1 MRLIR
6 YALFGLGLGLLL
18 LAGSALI
25 FDLGALKPLYEQ
37 VAGHYLKREVRVEGE
52 MSVRFGRSVTAS
64 ATDVTISGT
73 DPDAAPLA
81 QAEFVEVRLALP
93 ALFNKVID
101 IELARLEGATLNLEI
116 DDQGQGNWPSF
127 RDDGPLQAD
136 RGDDAVQ
143 ADDKSDVALRIAEAH
158 VTASFINVHNAP
170 TDLRHALAIERLDGL
185 MRANTTEA
193 SSTGILN
200 ERPFETTLLIEGVDS
215 LLTIAKWDVDWRGQ
229 IGRAQF
235 QATGH
240 LEALDQLEQSQLAL
254 TLHTDSANELLET
267 LSLPLIDD
275 GPVDVNFRL
284 SQQAATAHLD
294 LDAVFGEFSIFG
306 TALSEDPLTL
316 SSAQLDLVATG
327 PNLAHLGALGG
338 QANWPETPFEIDL
351 KTSREGRQVEVSTLR
366 LISDVMDLELS
377 GTVADFRS
385 PSTGRLSGTVDIP
398 SLSVWSSVLNLPS
411 ELSGP
416 FTGTVSLTGEGTGAD
431 LVVSSQSDLFSLDI
445 GGRLEPGES
454 MLGSTMRMQGQI
466 SRPER
471 FLSLFMEDA
480 PTLPPAAFEGQFAIE
495 AADTALLSG
504 LQVAMGEDAIT
515 ANGLLGWDTKK
526 HDTLVQL
533 SVNSLNLNSTL
544 SPWLDAPEVIP
555 SLPVEITGVLAYPI
569 SKQFEI
575 QRGAISAQAGTGQF
589 TGSVSLRDESPSL
602 SGNWRLSAPAL
613 QPLLTQIDVPAHFEK
628 PLAFQGQ
635 ASWRAGYIN
644 ISDGL
649 LSYGPT
655 DVSGDLLI
663 DLGAT
668 TLKFDLQST
677 TPDLA
682 DYTPENDDVATAFSI
697 PIALRASGEITG
709 DLWSVEKFQLESTQA
724 FVRGSGTLELDG
736 DEFIDSHITSDIRI
750 ANLTAFNDI
759 LDLSLPDQD
768 LQVLVDM
775 DSRGGALVVEQLDL
789 RSGDSDLSAT
799 GQANNPSAPEI
810 VLNVDSDRLDLS
822 PWFDLLG
829 IAEQSV
835 SESKG
840 AEPDAES
847 APDRL
852 IPDYPLTHR
861 LLSAFQADTTV
872 SIRELNGLARPV
884 VNVLT
889 RIDLGREGIRVT
901 SASAENQRGGVAQ
914 LTGTLIPN
922 AEGVSEL
929 SMLLEGNDLT
939 LGIPKAP
946 GEDIAALPPYD
957 IRLKLDGNGQTMREL
972 AASLDGYI
980 NMTMS
985 EGIVLNAG
993 LDRVTNS
1000 FTQELSK
1007 ALDPLREQEESTK
1020 INCAAAFSVLSQGR
1034 LHGKPA
1040 VVVDTPNVKVLADA
1054 TANLASE
1061 KIKVQF
1067 KTVPQKGLGLSMS
1080 SIVNPYVEVTGTLA
1094 QPRLT
1099 LNPENTV
1106 VGGSLA
1112 VITGGISILV
1122 RNVLDRLSTSGNVC
1136 ADRLRKAN
1144 EEMAQMDA

>member
-1 MRLIR
+1 MRLFG
-6 YALFGLGLGLLL
+6 YAMFGLGLGLLL
-18 LAGSALI
+18 LAGAALVL
-25 FDLGALKPLYEQ
+25 DLGALKPLYER
-37 VAGHYLKREVRVEGE
+37 VAGHYLEREVRVKGE
-52 MSVRFGRSVTAS
+52 MSVRLGRSVTAS
-64 ATDVTISGT
+64 ATDVTILGA
-73 DPDAAPLA
+73 DPEAAPLA
-81 QAEFVEVRLALP
+81 QAEFVEVQMRLP
-93 ALFNKVID
+93 ALFDKLLD
-101 IELARLEGATLNLEI
+101 IELVRVDGATLNLEV
-116 DDQGQGNWPSF
+116 DDQGEGSWPNFEEEDPAQTEDTSEI
-127 RDDGPLQAD
+127 
-136 RGDDAVQ
+136 
-143 ADDKSDVALRIAEAH
+143 ALRIAEAH
-158 VTASFINVHNAP
+158 VKESFINVHNAR
-170 TDLRHALAIERLDGL
+170 TDLRHTLSIDRFDGL
-185 MRANTTEA
+185 MRADTTEA
-193 SSTGILN
+193 SGTGILN
-200 ERPFETTLLIEGVDS
+200 ERPFETTFLIEGVDS
-215 LLTIAKWDVDWRGQ
+215 LLTIAKWDVDWRGE

-254 TLHTDSANELLET
+254 TLHAESANELLET

-284 SQQAATAHLD
+284 SQQAATVHLD
-294 LDAVFGEFSIFG
+294 LNAVFGEFSIFG

-338 QANWPETPFEIDL
+338 QTNWPETPFEIDL
-351 KTSREGRQVEVSTLR
+351 KTSREGWQVEVSTLR
-366 LISDVMDLELS
+366 LISDVMDLELT

-385 PSTGRLSGTVDIP
+385 PGTGRLSGTVDIP
-398 SLSVWSSVLNLPS
+398 SLSVWSSVLNLHS

-471 FLSLFMEDA
+471 FLSLFIEDA
-480 PTLPPAAFEGQFAIE
+480 PTLPPAAFEGQFTIE
-495 AADTALLSG
+495 DADTALLNG

-533 SVNSLNLNSTL
+533 SVSSPNLNSTL

-602 SGNWRLSAPAL
+602 SGNWRLSVPAL

-635 ASWRAGYIN
+635 ASWRAGYID

-655 DVSGDLLI
+655 DVTGDLLI
-663 DLGAT
+663 DLAAT

-677 TPDLA
+677 TPDLNHYA
-682 DYTPENDDVATAFSI
+682 PENDIVATAFSI
-697 PIALRASGEITG
+697 PIALRASGEITE

-724 FVRGSGTLELDG
+724 FVRGSGNLERDG

-750 ANLTAFNDI
+750 ANLTAFNE
-759 LDLSLPDQD
+759 LFDLSLPDQN
-768 LQVLVDM
+768 LEILIDM
-775 DSRGGALVVEQLDL
+775 DSRAGALVVEQLDL

-799 GQANNPSAPEI
+799 GQATNPSAPEI

-822 PWFDLLG
+822 PWFALLG
-829 IAEQSV
+829 DSQSDLENA
-835 SESKG
+835 S
-840 AEPDAES
+840 
-847 APDRL
+847 DRL
-852 IPDYPLTHR
+852 IPDFPLTHKV
-861 LLSAFQADTTV
+861 LSAFQADTTI
-872 SIRELNGLARPV
+872 SIRELKGLARPV

-929 SMLLEGNDLT
+929 SMLLEGSELT

-946 GEDIAALPPYD
+946 GEDITALPPYD
-957 IRLKLDGNGQTMREL
+957 IRLKLDGNGQTTREL

-1000 FTQELSK
+1000 FLQELSK

-1020 INCAAAFSVLSQGR
+1020 IKCAAAFSVLSQGR

-1080 SIVNPYVEVTGTLA
+1080 SIVNPYVEVMGTLA

-1122 RNVLDRLSTSGNVC
+1122 RNVLDRLNTSGNVC

>member
-1 MRLIR
+1 MRLFG
-6 YALFGLGLGLLL
+6 YAMFGLGLGLLL
-18 LAGSALI
+18 LAGAALVL
-25 FDLGALKPLYEQ
+25 DLGALKPLYER
-37 VAGHYLKREVRVEGE
+37 VAGHYLEREVRVKGE
-52 MSVRFGRSVTAS
+52 MSVRLGRSVTAS
-64 ATDVTISGT
+64 ATDVTILGA
-73 DPDAAPLA
+73 DPEAAPLA
-81 QAEFVEVRLALP
+81 QAEFVEVQMRLP
-93 ALFNKVID
+93 ALFDKLLD
-101 IELARLEGATLNLEI
+101 IELVRVDGATLNLEV
-116 DDQGQGNWPSF
+116 DDQGEGSWPNFEEEDPAQTEDTSEI
-127 RDDGPLQAD
+127 
-136 RGDDAVQ
+136 
-143 ADDKSDVALRIAEAH
+143 ALRIAEAH
-158 VTASFINVHNAP
+158 VKESFINVHNAR
-170 TDLRHALAIERLDGL
+170 TDLRHTLSIDRFDGL
-185 MRANTTEA
+185 MRADTTEA
-193 SSTGILN
+193 SGTGILN
-200 ERPFETTLLIEGVDS
+200 ERPFETTFLIEGVDS
-215 LLTIAKWDVDWRGQ
+215 LLTIAKWDVDWRGE

-254 TLHTDSANELLET
+254 TLHAESANELLET

-284 SQQAATAHLD
+284 SQQAATVHLD
-294 LDAVFGEFSIFG
+294 LNAVFGEFSIFG

-338 QANWPETPFEIDL
+338 QTNWPETPFEIDL
-351 KTSREGRQVEVSTLR
+351 KTSREGWQVEVSTLR
-366 LISDVMDLELS
+366 LISDVMDLELT

-385 PSTGRLSGTVDIP
+385 PGTGRLSGTVDIP
-398 SLSVWSSVLNLPS
+398 SLSVWSSVLNLHS

-471 FLSLFMEDA
+471 FLSLFIEDA
-480 PTLPPAAFEGQFAIE
+480 PTLPPAAFEGQFTIE
-495 AADTALLSG
+495 DADTALLNG

-533 SVNSLNLNSTL
+533 SVSSPNLNSTL

-602 SGNWRLSAPAL
+602 SGNWRLSVPAL

-635 ASWRAGYIN
+635 ASWRAGYID

-655 DVSGDLLI
+655 DVTGDLLI
-663 DLGAT
+663 DLAAT

-677 TPDLA
+677 TPDLNHYA
-682 DYTPENDDVATAFSI
+682 PENDIVATAFSI
-697 PIALRASGEITG
+697 PIALRASGEITE

-724 FVRGSGTLELDG
+724 FVRGSGNLERDG

-750 ANLTAFNDI
+750 ANLTAFNE
-759 LDLSLPDQD
+759 LFDLSLPDQN
-768 LQVLVDM
+768 LEILIDM
-775 DSRGGALVVEQLDL
+775 DSRAGALVVEQLDL

-799 GQANNPSAPEI
+799 GQATNPSAPEI

-822 PWFDLLG
+822 PWFALLG
-829 IAEQSV
+829 DSQSDLENA
-835 SESKG
+835 S
-840 AEPDAES
+840 
-847 APDRL
+847 DRL
-852 IPDYPLTHR
+852 IPDFPLTHKV
-861 LLSAFQADTTV
+861 LSAFQADTTI
-872 SIRELNGLARPV
+872 SIRELKGLARPV

-929 SMLLEGNDLT
+929 SMLLEGSELT

-946 GEDIAALPPYD
+946 GEDITALPPYD
-957 IRLKLDGNGQTMREL
+957 IRLKLDGNGQTTREL

-1000 FTQELSK
+1000 FLQELSK

-1020 INCAAAFSVLSQGR
+1020 IKCAAAFSVLSQGR

-1122 RNVLDRLSTSGNVC
+1122 RNVLDRLNTSGNVC

>member
-1 MRLIR
+1 MRLFG
-6 YALFGLGLGLLL
+6 YAMFGLGLGLLL
-18 LAGSALI
+18 LAGAALVL
-25 FDLGALKPLYEQ
+25 DLGALKPLYER
-37 VAGHYLKREVRVEGE
+37 VAGHYLEREVRVKGE
-52 MSVRFGRSVTAS
+52 MSVRLGRSVTAS
-64 ATDVTISGT
+64 ATDVTILGA
-73 DPDAAPLA
+73 DPEAAPLA
-81 QAEFVEVRLALP
+81 QAEFVEVQMRLP
-93 ALFNKVID
+93 ALFDKLLD
-101 IELARLEGATLNLEI
+101 IELVRVDGATLNLEV
-116 DDQGQGNWPSF
+116 DDQGEGSWPNFEEEDPAQTEDTSEI
-127 RDDGPLQAD
+127 
-136 RGDDAVQ
+136 
-143 ADDKSDVALRIAEAH
+143 ALRIAEAH
-158 VTASFINVHNAP
+158 VKESFINVHNAR
-170 TDLRHALAIERLDGL
+170 TDLRHTLSIDRFDGL
-185 MRANTTEA
+185 MRADTTEA
-193 SSTGILN
+193 SGTGILN
-200 ERPFETTLLIEGVDS
+200 ERPFETTFLIEGVDS
-215 LLTIAKWDVDWRGQ
+215 LLTIAKWDVDWRGE

-254 TLHTDSANELLET
+254 TLHAESANELLET

-284 SQQAATAHLD
+284 SQQAATVHLD
-294 LDAVFGEFSIFG
+294 LNAVFGEFSIFG

-338 QANWPETPFEIDL
+338 QTNWPETPFEIDL

-366 LISDVMDLELS
+366 LISDVMDLELT

-385 PSTGRLSGTVDIP
+385 PGTGRLSGTVDIP

-431 LVVSSQSDLFSLDI
+431 VVVSSQSDLFSLDI

-495 AADTALLSG
+495 DADAALLSG

-533 SVNSLNLNSTL
+533 SVSSPNLNSTL

-635 ASWRAGYIN
+635 ASWRAGYID

-655 DVSGDLLI
+655 DVTGDLLI
-663 DLGAT
+663 DLAAT

-677 TPDLA
+677 TPDLNHYA
-682 DYTPENDDVATAFSI
+682 PENDIVATAFSI
-697 PIALRASGEITG
+697 PIALRASGEITE

-724 FVRGSGTLELDG
+724 FVRGSGNLERDG

-750 ANLTAFNDI
+750 ANLTAFNE
-759 LDLSLPDQD
+759 LFDLSLPDQN
-768 LQVLVDM
+768 LEILIDM
-775 DSRGGALVVEQLDL
+775 DSRAGALVVEQLDL

-799 GQANNPSAPEI
+799 GQATNPSAPEI

-822 PWFDLLG
+822 PWFALLRDSQSDLEN
-829 IAEQSV
+829 AS
-835 SESKG
+835 
-840 AEPDAES
+840 
-847 APDRL
+847 DRL
-852 IPDYPLTHR
+852 IPDFPLTHKV
-861 LLSAFQADTTV
+861 LSAFQADTTI
-872 SIRELNGLARPV
+872 SIRELKGLARPV

-929 SMLLEGNDLT
+929 SMLLEGSELT
-939 LGIPKAP
+939 VGIPKAP
-946 GEDIAALPPYD
+946 GEDITALPPYD
-957 IRLKLDGNGQTMREL
+957 IRLKLDGNGQTTREL

-1000 FTQELSK
+1000 FLQELSK

-1020 INCAAAFSVLSQGR
+1020 IKCAAAFSVLSQGR

-1122 RNVLDRLSTSGNVC
+1122 RNVLDRLNTSGNVC

>member
-1 MRLIR
+1 MRLFG
-6 YALFGLGLGLLL
+6 YAMFGLGLGLLL
-18 LAGSALI
+18 LAGAALVL
-25 FDLGALKPLYEQ
+25 DLGALKPLYER
-37 VAGHYLKREVRVEGE
+37 VAGHYLEREVRVKGE
-52 MSVRFGRSVTAS
+52 MSVRLGRSVTAS
-64 ATDVTISGT
+64 ATDVTILGA
-73 DPDAAPLA
+73 DPEAAPLA
-81 QAEFVEVRLALP
+81 QAEFVEVQMRLP
-93 ALFNKVID
+93 ALFDKLLD
-101 IELARLEGATLNLEI
+101 IELVRVDGATLNLEV
-116 DDQGQGNWPSF
+116 DDQGEGSWPNFEEEDPAQTEDTSEI
-127 RDDGPLQAD
+127 
-136 RGDDAVQ
+136 
-143 ADDKSDVALRIAEAH
+143 ALRIAEAH
-158 VTASFINVHNAP
+158 VKESFINVHNAR
-170 TDLRHALAIERLDGL
+170 TDLRHTLSIDRFDGL
-185 MRANTTEA
+185 MRADTTEA

-200 ERPFETTLLIEGVDS
+200 ERPFETTFLIEGVDS
-215 LLTIAKWDVDWRGQ
+215 LLTIAKWDVDWRGE

-254 TLHTDSANELLET
+254 TLHAESANELLET

-284 SQQAATAHLD
+284 SQQAATVHLD
-294 LDAVFGEFSIFG
+294 LNAVFGEFSIFG

-338 QANWPETPFEIDL
+338 QTNWPETPFEIDL
-351 KTSREGRQVEVSTLR
+351 KTSREGWQVEVSTLR
-366 LISDVMDLELS
+366 LISDVMDLELT

-385 PSTGRLSGTVDIP
+385 PGTGRLSGTVDIP
-398 SLSVWSSVLNLPS
+398 SLSVWSSVLNLHS

-445 GGRLEPGES
+445 SGRLEPGES

-471 FLSLFMEDA
+471 FLSLFIEDA
-480 PTLPPAAFEGQFAIE
+480 PTLPPAAFEGQFTIE
-495 AADTALLSG
+495 DADTALLNG

-533 SVNSLNLNSTL
+533 SVSSPNLNSTL

-655 DVSGDLLI
+655 DVTGDLLI
-663 DLGAT
+663 DLAAT

-677 TPDLA
+677 TPDLNHYA
-682 DYTPENDDVATAFSI
+682 PENDIVATAFSI
-697 PIALRASGEITG
+697 PIALRASGEITE

-724 FVRGSGTLELDG
+724 FVRGSGNLERDG

-750 ANLTAFNDI
+750 ANLTAFNE
-759 LDLSLPDQD
+759 LFDLSLPDQN
-768 LQVLVDM
+768 LEILIDM
-775 DSRGGALVVEQLDL
+775 DSRAGALVVEQLDL

-799 GQANNPSAPEI
+799 GQATNPSAPEI

-822 PWFDLLG
+822 PWFALLG
-829 IAEQSV
+829 DSQSDLENA
-835 SESKG
+835 S
-840 AEPDAES
+840 
-847 APDRL
+847 DRL
-852 IPDYPLTHR
+852 IPDFPLTHKV
-861 LLSAFQADTTV
+861 LSAFQADTTI
-872 SIRELNGLARPV
+872 SIRELKGLARPV

-929 SMLLEGNDLT
+929 SMLLEGSELT

-946 GEDIAALPPYD
+946 GEDITALPPYD
-957 IRLKLDGNGQTMREL
+957 IRLKLDGNGQTTREL

-1000 FTQELSK
+1000 FLQELSK

-1020 INCAAAFSVLSQGR
+1020 IKCAAAFSVLSQGR

-1122 RNVLDRLSTSGNVC
+1122 RNVLDRLNTSGNVC

>member
-1 MRLIR
+1 MRFIG
-6 YALFGLGLGLLL
+6 YTMFGLGLGLLL
-18 LAGSALI
+18 LAGAALV
-25 FDLGALKPLYEQ
+25 FDLGALKPLYER
-37 VAGHYLKREVRVEGE
+37 VAGHYLQREVRVEGE
-52 MSVRFGRSVTAS
+52 MSLRLGRSVTAS
-64 ATDVTISGT
+64 ASDVKILGI
-73 DPDAAPLA
+73 DPEAVPLA
-81 QAEFVEVRLALP
+81 QAELVEVQLALP
-93 ALFNKVID
+93 ALFDKLVD
-101 IELARLEGATLNLEI
+101 IELVRIEGATLNLEI
-116 DDQGQGNWPSF
+116 DDQGQGNWPTF
-127 RDDGPLQAD
+127 EDGGPAQAD
-136 RGDDAVQ
+136 RGDDPAQ
-143 ADDKSDVALRIAEAH
+143 AEGTSDIALRIAEAH
-158 VTASFINVHNAP
+158 VTKSLINVHNSRP
-170 TDLRHALAIERLDGL
+170 NLRRTLSIDRFDGL
-185 MRANTTEA
+185 MSADTTEA
-193 SSTGILN
+193 SGTGILN
-200 ERPFETTLLIEGVDS
+200 ERAFETTLTLDGVDS
-215 LLTIAKWDVDWRGQ
+215 LLAIAKWDVDWRGQ

-275 GPVDVNFRL
+275 GPVDINFRL

-316 SSAQLDLVATG
+316 SSAKLDLVATG

-338 QANWPETPFEIDL
+338 QTNWPETPFEIDL
-351 KTSREGRQVEVSTLR
+351 KTSREGWQVEVSTLR
-366 LISDVMDLELS
+366 LISDVMDLELT

-385 PSTGRLSGTVDIP
+385 PGTGRLSGTVDIP

-416 FTGTVSLTGEGTGAD
+416 FTGAVSLTGEGTGAD

-480 PTLPPAAFEGQFAIE
+480 PVLPPAAFEGLFAIE
-495 AADTALLSG
+495 DADTALLSG

-526 HDTLVQL
+526 HDTLVRL
-533 SVNSLNLNSTL
+533 SVNSPNLNSTL
-544 SPWLDAPEVIP
+544 SPWLDEPEVIP
-555 SLPVEITGVLAYPI
+555 SLPVEITGILAYPI

-602 SGNWRLSAPAL
+602 SGNLRLSAPAL
-613 QPLLTQIDVPAHFEK
+613 QPLLTQIEVPTHFEK

-635 ASWRAGYIN
+635 ATWRAGYIN

-655 DVSGDLLI
+655 DVTGDLLI
-663 DLGAT
+663 DLAAT

-682 DYTPENDDVATAFSI
+682 DYTPENEVVATAFSI
-697 PIALRASGEITG
+697 PIALRASGEITE

-724 FVRGSGTLELDG
+724 FVRGSGNLELDG

-750 ANLTAFNDI
+750 ANLTAFND
-759 LDLSLPDQD
+759 LFNLSLPDQD
-768 LQVLVDM
+768 LQVFVDM
-775 DSRGGALVVEQLDL
+775 DSRAGALVVEQLDL

-810 VLNVDSDRLDLS
+810 VLNVDSNRLDLS
-822 PWFDLLG
+822 PWLALLET
-829 IAEQSV
+829 AEQSP
-835 SESKG
+835 SDTES
-840 AEPDAES
+840 ADLNAES
-847 APDRL
+847 ASPRL
-852 IPDYPLTHR
+852 IPEFPLTHEI
-861 LLSAFQADTTV
+861 LNAFQADTTV

-929 SMLLEGNDLT
+929 SMLLEGNGLT

-957 IRLKLDGNGQTMREL
+957 IRLKLDGEGHTMREL

-993 LDRVTNS
+993 LQRVTND
-1000 FTQELSK
+1000 FLQELSK
-1007 ALDPLREQEESTK
+1007 SLDPLQEKEESTK
-1020 INCAAAFSVLSQGR
+1020 IHCAAAFSVLSDGR

-1094 QPRLT
+1094 RPRLT

>member
-1 MRLIR
+1 MRLFG
-6 YALFGLGLGLLL
+6 YAMFGLGLGLLL
-18 LAGSALI
+18 LAGAALVL
-25 FDLGALKPLYEQ
+25 DLGALKPLYER
-37 VAGHYLKREVRVEGE
+37 VAGHYLEREVRVKGE
-52 MSVRFGRSVTAS
+52 MSVRLGRSVTAS
-64 ATDVTISGT
+64 ATDVTILGA
-73 DPDAAPLA
+73 DPEAAPLA
-81 QAEFVEVRLALP
+81 QAEFVEVQMRLP
-93 ALFNKVID
+93 ALFDKLLD
-101 IELARLEGATLNLEI
+101 IELVRVDGATLNLEV
-116 DDQGQGNWPSF
+116 DDQGEGSWPNFEEEDPAQTEDTSEI
-127 RDDGPLQAD
+127 
-136 RGDDAVQ
+136 
-143 ADDKSDVALRIAEAH
+143 ALRIAEAH
-158 VTASFINVHNAP
+158 VKESFINVHNAR
-170 TDLRHALAIERLDGL
+170 TDLRHTLSIDRFDGL
-185 MRANTTEA
+185 MRADTTEA
-193 SSTGILN
+193 SGTGILN
-200 ERPFETTLLIEGVDS
+200 ERPFETTFLIEGVDS
-215 LLTIAKWDVDWRGQ
+215 LLTIAKWDVDWRGE

-254 TLHTDSANELLET
+254 TLHAESANELLET

-284 SQQAATAHLD
+284 SQQAATVHLD
-294 LDAVFGEFSIFG
+294 LNAVFGEFSIFG

-338 QANWPETPFEIDL
+338 QTNWPETPFEIDL
-351 KTSREGRQVEVSTLR
+351 KTSREGWQVEVSTLR
-366 LISDVMDLELS
+366 LISDVMDLELT

-385 PSTGRLSGTVDIP
+385 PGTGRLSGTVDIP
-398 SLSVWSSVLNLPS
+398 SLSVWSSVLNLHS

-471 FLSLFMEDA
+471 FLSLFIEDA
-480 PTLPPAAFEGQFAIE
+480 PTLPPAAFEGQFTIE
-495 AADTALLSG
+495 DADTALLNG

-533 SVNSLNLNSTL
+533 SVSSPNLNSTL

-635 ASWRAGYIN
+635 ASWRAGYIDIN
-644 ISDGL
+644 DGL

-655 DVSGDLLI
+655 DVTGDLLI
-663 DLGAT
+663 DLAAT

-677 TPDLA
+677 TPDLNHYA
-682 DYTPENDDVATAFSI
+682 PENDIVATAFSI
-697 PIALRASGEITG
+697 PIALRASGEITE

-724 FVRGSGTLELDG
+724 FVRGSGNLERDG

-750 ANLTAFNDI
+750 ANLTAFNE
-759 LDLSLPDQD
+759 LFDLSLPDQN
-768 LQVLVDM
+768 LEILIDM
-775 DSRGGALVVEQLDL
+775 DSRAGALVVEQLDL

-799 GQANNPSAPEI
+799 GQATNPSAPEI

-822 PWFDLLG
+822 PWFALLG
-829 IAEQSV
+829 DSQSDLENA
-835 SESKG
+835 S
-840 AEPDAES
+840 
-847 APDRL
+847 DRL
-852 IPDYPLTHR
+852 IPDFPLTHKV
-861 LLSAFQADTTV
+861 LSAFQADTTI
-872 SIRELNGLARPV
+872 SIRELKGLARPV

-929 SMLLEGNDLT
+929 SMLLEGSELT
-939 LGIPKAP
+939 VGIPKAP
-946 GEDIAALPPYD
+946 GEDITALPPYD
-957 IRLKLDGNGQTMREL
+957 IRLKLDGNGQTTREL

-1000 FTQELSK
+1000 FLQELSK

-1020 INCAAAFSVLSQGR
+1020 IKCAAAFSVLSQGR

-1122 RNVLDRLSTSGNVC
+1122 RNVLDRLNTSGNVC

>member
-1 MRLIR
+1 MRLFG
-6 YALFGLGLGLLL
+6 YAMFGLGLGLLL
-18 LAGSALI
+18 LAGAALVL
-25 FDLGALKPLYEQ
+25 DLGALKPLYER
-37 VAGHYLKREVRVEGE
+37 VAGHYLEREVRVKGE
-52 MSVRFGRSVTAS
+52 MSVRLGRSVTAS
-64 ATDVTISGT
+64 ATDVTILGA
-73 DPDAAPLA
+73 DPEAAPLA
-81 QAEFVEVRLALP
+81 QAEFVEVQMRLP
-93 ALFNKVID
+93 ALFDKLLD
-101 IELARLEGATLNLEI
+101 IELVRVDGATLNLEV
-116 DDQGQGNWPSF
+116 DDQGEGSWPNFEEEDPAQTEDTSEI
-127 RDDGPLQAD
+127 
-136 RGDDAVQ
+136 
-143 ADDKSDVALRIAEAH
+143 ALRIAEAH
-158 VTASFINVHNAP
+158 VKESFINVHNAR
-170 TDLRHALAIERLDGL
+170 TDLRHTLSIDRFDGL
-185 MRANTTEA
+185 MRADTTEA
-193 SSTGILN
+193 SGTGILN
-200 ERPFETTLLIEGVDS
+200 ERPFETTFLIEGVDS
-215 LLTIAKWDVDWRGQ
+215 LLTIAKWDVDWRGE

-254 TLHTDSANELLET
+254 TLHAESANELLET

-284 SQQAATAHLD
+284 SQQAATVHLD
-294 LDAVFGEFSIFG
+294 LNAVFGEFSIFG

-338 QANWPETPFEIDL
+338 QTNWPETPFEIDL
-351 KTSREGRQVEVSTLR
+351 KTSREGWQVEVSTLR
-366 LISDVMDLELS
+366 LISDVMDLELT

-385 PSTGRLSGTVDIP
+385 PGTGRLSGTVDIP
-398 SLSVWSSVLNLPS
+398 SLSVWSSVLNLHS

-454 MLGSTMRMQGQI
+454 MLGSTLRMQGQI

-471 FLSLFMEDA
+471 FLSLFIEDA
-480 PTLPPAAFEGQFAIE
+480 PTLPPAAFEGQFTIE
-495 AADTALLSG
+495 DADTALLNG

-533 SVNSLNLNSTL
+533 SVSSPNLNSTL

-635 ASWRAGYIN
+635 ASWRAGYID

-655 DVSGDLLI
+655 DVTGDLLI
-663 DLGAT
+663 DLAAT

-677 TPDLA
+677 TPDLNHYA
-682 DYTPENDDVATAFSI
+682 PENDIVATAFSI
-697 PIALRASGEITG
+697 PIALRASGEITE

-724 FVRGSGTLELDG
+724 FVRGSGNLERDG

-750 ANLTAFNDI
+750 ANLTAFNE
-759 LDLSLPDQD
+759 LFDLSLPDQN
-768 LQVLVDM
+768 LEILIDM
-775 DSRGGALVVEQLDL
+775 DSRAGALVVEQLDL

-799 GQANNPSAPEI
+799 GQATNPSAPEI

-822 PWFDLLG
+822 PWFALLRDSQSDLEN
-829 IAEQSV
+829 AS
-835 SESKG
+835 
-840 AEPDAES
+840 
-847 APDRL
+847 DRL
-852 IPDYPLTHR
+852 IPDFPLTHKV
-861 LLSAFQADTTV
+861 LSAFQADTTI
-872 SIRELNGLARPV
+872 SIRELKGLARPV

-929 SMLLEGNDLT
+929 SMLLEGSELT

-946 GEDIAALPPYD
+946 GEDITALPPYD
-957 IRLKLDGNGQTMREL
+957 IRLKLDGNGQTTREL

-1000 FTQELSK
+1000 FLQELSK

-1020 INCAAAFSVLSQGR
+1020 IKCAAAFSVLSQGR

-1080 SIVNPYVEVTGTLA
+1080 SIVNPYVEVMGTLA

-1122 RNVLDRLSTSGNVC
+1122 RNVLDRLNTSGNVC

>member
-1 MRLIR
+1 MRLFG
-6 YALFGLGLGLLL
+6 YAMFGLGLGLLL
-18 LAGSALI
+18 LAGAALVL
-25 FDLGALKPLYEQ
+25 DLGALKPLYER
-37 VAGHYLKREVRVEGE
+37 VAGHYLEREVRVKGE
-52 MSVRFGRSVTAS
+52 MSVRLGRSVTAS
-64 ATDVTISGT
+64 ATDVTILGA
-73 DPDAAPLA
+73 DPEAAPLA
-81 QAEFVEVRLALP
+81 QAEFVEVQMRLP
-93 ALFNKVID
+93 ALFDKLLD
-101 IELARLEGATLNLEI
+101 IELVRVDGATLNLEV
-116 DDQGQGNWPSF
+116 DDQGEGSWPNFEEEDPAQTEDTSEI
-127 RDDGPLQAD
+127 
-136 RGDDAVQ
+136 
-143 ADDKSDVALRIAEAH
+143 ALRIAEAH
-158 VTASFINVHNAP
+158 VKESFINVHNAR
-170 TDLRHALAIERLDGL
+170 TDLRHTLSIDRFDGL
-185 MRANTTEA
+185 MRADTTEA
-193 SSTGILN
+193 SGTGILN
-200 ERPFETTLLIEGVDS
+200 ERPFETTFLIEGVDS
-215 LLTIAKWDVDWRGQ
+215 LLTIAKWDVDWRGE

-254 TLHTDSANELLET
+254 TLHAESANELLET

-284 SQQAATAHLD
+284 SQQAATVHLD
-294 LDAVFGEFSIFG
+294 LNAVFGEFSIFG

-338 QANWPETPFEIDL
+338 QTNWPETPFEIDL
-351 KTSREGRQVEVSTLR
+351 KTSREGWQVEVSTLR
-366 LISDVMDLELS
+366 LISDVMDLELT

-385 PSTGRLSGTVDIP
+385 PGTGRLSGTVDIP
-398 SLSVWSSVLNLPS
+398 SLSVWSSVLNLHS

-454 MLGSTMRMQGQI
+454 MLGSIMRMQGQI

-471 FLSLFMEDA
+471 FLSLFIEDA
-480 PTLPPAAFEGQFAIE
+480 PTLPPAAFEGQFTIE
-495 AADTALLSG
+495 DADTALLNG

-533 SVNSLNLNSTL
+533 SVSSPNLNSTL

-613 QPLLTQIDVPAHFEK
+613 QPLLTQIDVPAHFER

-655 DVSGDLLI
+655 DVTGDLLI
-663 DLGAT
+663 DLAAT

-677 TPDLA
+677 TPDLNHYA
-682 DYTPENDDVATAFSI
+682 PENDIVATAFSI
-697 PIALRASGEITG
+697 PIALRASGEITE

-724 FVRGSGTLELDG
+724 FVRGSGNLERDG

-750 ANLTAFNDI
+750 ANLTAFNE
-759 LDLSLPDQD
+759 LFDLSLPDQN
-768 LQVLVDM
+768 LEILIDM
-775 DSRGGALVVEQLDL
+775 DSRAGALVVEQLDL

-799 GQANNPSAPEI
+799 GQATNPSAPEI

-822 PWFDLLG
+822 PWFALLG
-829 IAEQSV
+829 DSQSDLENA
-835 SESKG
+835 S
-840 AEPDAES
+840 
-847 APDRL
+847 DRL
-852 IPDYPLTHR
+852 IPDFPLTHKV
-861 LLSAFQADTTV
+861 LSAFQADTTI
-872 SIRELNGLARPV
+872 SIRELKGLARPV

-929 SMLLEGNDLT
+929 SMLLEGSELT

-946 GEDIAALPPYD
+946 GEDITALPPYD
-957 IRLKLDGNGQTMREL
+957 IRLKLDGNGQTTREL

-980 NMTMS
+980 NVTMS

-1000 FTQELSK
+1000 FLQELSK

-1020 INCAAAFSVLSQGR
+1020 IKCAAAFSVLSQGR

-1122 RNVLDRLSTSGNVC
+1122 RNVLDRLNTSGNVC

>member
-1 MRLIR
+1 MRLFG
-6 YALFGLGLGLLL
+6 YAMFGLGLGLLL
-18 LAGSALI
+18 LAGAALVL
-25 FDLGALKPLYEQ
+25 DLGALKPLYER
-37 VAGHYLKREVRVEGE
+37 VAGHYLEREVRVKGE
-52 MSVRFGRSVTAS
+52 MSVRLGRSVTAS
-64 ATDVTISGT
+64 ATDVTILGA
-73 DPDAAPLA
+73 DPEAAPLA
-81 QAEFVEVRLALP
+81 QAEFVEVQMRLP
-93 ALFNKVID
+93 ALFDKLLD
-101 IELARLEGATLNLEI
+101 IELVRVDGATLNLEV
-116 DDQGQGNWPSF
+116 DDQGEGSWPNFEEEDPAQTEDTSEI
-127 RDDGPLQAD
+127 
-136 RGDDAVQ
+136 
-143 ADDKSDVALRIAEAH
+143 ALRIAEAH
-158 VTASFINVHNAP
+158 VKESFINVHNAR
-170 TDLRHALAIERLDGL
+170 TDLRHTLSIDRFDGL
-185 MRANTTEA
+185 MTADTTEA
-193 SSTGILN
+193 SGTGILN
-200 ERPFETTLLIEGVDS
+200 ERPFETTFLIEGVDS
-215 LLTIAKWDVDWRGQ
+215 LLTIAKWDVDWRGE

-254 TLHTDSANELLET
+254 TLHAESANELLET

-284 SQQAATAHLD
+284 SQQAATVHLD
-294 LDAVFGEFSIFG
+294 LNAVFGEFSIFG

-338 QANWPETPFEIDL
+338 QTNWPETPFEIDL
-351 KTSREGRQVEVSTLR
+351 KTSREGWQVEVSTLR
-366 LISDVMDLELS
+366 LISDVMDLELT

-385 PSTGRLSGTVDIP
+385 PGTGRLSGTVDIP
-398 SLSVWSSVLNLPS
+398 SLSVWSSVLNLHS

-454 MLGSTMRMQGQI
+454 MLGSTLRMQGQI

-471 FLSLFMEDA
+471 FLSLFIEDA
-480 PTLPPAAFEGQFAIE
+480 PTLPPAAFEGQFTIE
-495 AADTALLSG
+495 DADTALLNG

-533 SVNSLNLNSTL
+533 SVSSPNLNSTL

-602 SGNWRLSAPAL
+602 SGNWRLSVPAL

-635 ASWRAGYIN
+635 ASWRAGYID

-655 DVSGDLLI
+655 DVTGDLLI
-663 DLGAT
+663 DLAAT

-677 TPDLA
+677 TPDLNHYA
-682 DYTPENDDVATAFSI
+682 PENDIVATAFSI
-697 PIALRASGEITG
+697 PIALRASGEITE

-724 FVRGSGTLELDG
+724 FVRGSGNLERDG

-750 ANLTAFNDI
+750 ANLTAFNE
-759 LDLSLPDQD
+759 LFDLSLPDQN
-768 LQVLVDM
+768 LEILIDM
-775 DSRGGALVVEQLDL
+775 DSRAGALVVEQLDL

-799 GQANNPSAPEI
+799 GQATNPSAPEV

-822 PWFDLLG
+822 PWFALLG
-829 IAEQSV
+829 DSQSDLENA
-835 SESKG
+835 S
-840 AEPDAES
+840 
-847 APDRL
+847 DRL
-852 IPDYPLTHR
+852 IPDFPLTHKV
-861 LLSAFQADTTV
+861 LSAFQADTTI
-872 SIRELNGLARPV
+872 SIRELKGLARPV

-929 SMLLEGNDLT
+929 SMLLEGSELT

-946 GEDIAALPPYD
+946 GEDITALPPYD
-957 IRLKLDGNGQTMREL
+957 IRLKLDGNGQTTREL

-1000 FTQELSK
+1000 FLQELSK

-1020 INCAAAFSVLSQGR
+1020 IKCAAAFSVLSQGR

-1080 SIVNPYVEVTGTLA
+1080 SIVNPYVEVMGTLA

-1122 RNVLDRLSTSGNVC
+1122 RNVLDRLNTSGNVC

>member
-1 MRLIR
+1 MRLFG
-6 YALFGLGLGLLL
+6 YAMFGLGLGLLL
-18 LAGSALI
+18 LAGAALVL
-25 FDLGALKPLYEQ
+25 DLGALKPLYER
-37 VAGHYLKREVRVEGE
+37 VAGHYLEREVRVKGE
-52 MSVRFGRSVTAS
+52 MSVRLGRSVTAS
-64 ATDVTISGT
+64 ATDVMILGS
-73 DPDAAPLA
+73 DPEAAPLA
-81 QAEFVEVRLALP
+81 QAEFVEVQMRLP
-93 ALFNKVID
+93 ALFDKLLD
-101 IELARLEGATLNLEI
+101 IELVRVDGATLNLEV
-116 DDQGQGNWPSF
+116 DDQGEGSWPNFEEEDPAQTEDTSEI
-127 RDDGPLQAD
+127 
-136 RGDDAVQ
+136 
-143 ADDKSDVALRIAEAH
+143 ALRIAEAH
-158 VTASFINVHNAP
+158 VKESFINVHNAR
-170 TDLRHALAIERLDGL
+170 TDLRHTLSIDRFDGL
-185 MRANTTEA
+185 MRADTTEA
-193 SSTGILN
+193 SGTGILN
-200 ERPFETTLLIEGVDS
+200 ERPFETTFLIEGVDS
-215 LLTIAKWDVDWRGQ
+215 LLTIAKWDVDWRGE

-254 TLHTDSANELLET
+254 TLHAESANQLLET

-284 SQQAATAHLD
+284 SQQAATVHLD
-294 LDAVFGEFSIFG
+294 LNAVFGEFSIFG

-338 QANWPETPFEIDL
+338 QTNWPETPFEIDL

-366 LISDVMDLELS
+366 LISDVMDLELT

-385 PSTGRLSGTVDIP
+385 PGTGRLSGTVDIP

-416 FTGTVSLTGEGTGAD
+416 FTGRVSLTGEGTGAD

-471 FLSLFMEDA
+471 FLSLFIEDA
-480 PTLPPAAFEGQFAIE
+480 PTLPPAAFEGQFTIE
-495 AADTALLSG
+495 DADTALLNG

-533 SVNSLNLNSTL
+533 SVSSPNLNSTL

-569 SKQFEI
+569 SQQFEI
-575 QRGAISAQAGTGQF
+575 QQGAISTQAGTGQF

-663 DLGAT
+663 DLAAT

-697 PIALRASGEITG
+697 PIALRASGEITE

-724 FVRGSGTLELDG
+724 FVRGSGNLELDG

-759 LDLSLPDQD
+759 FNLSLPDQD

-775 DSRGGALVVEQLDL
+775 DSRAGALVVEQLEL

-810 VLNVDSDRLDLS
+810 VLSVDSDRLDLS

-829 IAEQSV
+829 TGEQSV
-835 SESKG
+835 LDSEG
-840 AEPDAES
+840 AEPDEAS

-872 SIRELNGLARPV
+872 SIRELKGMSRPV
-884 VNVLT
+884 LNVLT
-889 RIDLGREGIRVT
+889 RVDVGREGIRVT
-901 SASAENQRGGVAQ
+901 SARAENQRGGVAQ
-914 LTGTLIPN
+914 LTGTLIPD
-922 AEGVSEL
+922 ADGIPAL
-929 SMLLEGNDLT
+929 SMLLEGEGLT

-957 IRLKLDGNGQTMREL
+957 IRLKLAGRGQTTRDL

-1000 FTQELSK
+1000 FLQELSK

-1080 SIVNPYVEVTGTLA
+1080 SIVNPYIEVTGTLA

-1122 RNVLDRLSTSGNVC
+1122 RNVLDRLSTGGNVC

>member
-52 MSVRFGRSVTAS
+52 MSVRLGRSVTAS
-64 ATDVTISGT
+64 ATNVMILGS
-73 DPDAAPLA
+73 DPEAAPLA
-81 QAEFVEVRLALP
+81 QAKFVEVQMRLP
-93 ALFNKVID
+93 ALLDKLVD
-101 IELARLEGATLNLEI
+101 IELVRVDGATLNLEV
-116 DDQGQGNWPSF
+116 DDQGEGNWPTF
-127 RDDGPLQAD
+127 EEEDPAQTDDT
-136 RGDDAVQ
+136 
-143 ADDKSDVALRIAEAH
+143 SETALRIAEAH
-158 VTASFINVHNAP
+158 VTESFINVHNAR
-170 TDLRHALAIERLDGL
+170 TDLRHALAIERFDGL
-185 MRANTTEA
+185 MRADTTEA
-193 SSTGILN
+193 STTGILN

-215 LLTIAKWDVDWRGQ
+215 LLTIAKWDVGWHGQ

-240 LEALDQLEQSQLAL
+240 VEALDQLEQSQLAL

-366 LISDVMDLELS
+366 LISDVMDLELT

-385 PSTGRLSGTVDIP
+385 PGTGRLSGTVDIP

-504 LQVAMGEDAIT
+504 LQVAMGGDAIT

-533 SVNSLNLNSTL
+533 SVNSLDLNSTL
-544 SPWLDAPEVIP
+544 SPWLDTPEVIP
-555 SLPVEITGVLAYPI
+555 SLPVEITGVLAYPS
-569 SKQFEI
+569 SKQLEI
-575 QRGAISAQAGTGQF
+575 QQGEISALAGSGEF
-589 TGSVSLRDESPSL
+589 TGIVSLQVDNPSL
-602 SGNWRLSAPAL
+602 SGNWRVSAPAL

-628 PLAFQGQ
+628 PLAFQGK

-644 ISDGL
+644 INNGL

-655 DVSGDLLI
+655 DVTGDLLI

-668 TLKFDLQST
+668 KLKFDLQST
-677 TPDLA
+677 TPDLNHYA
-682 DYTPENDDVATAFSI
+682 PENDIVAAAFSI
-697 PIALRASGEITG
+697 PIALRASGEITE

-724 FVRGSGTLELDG
+724 FVRGSGNLELDG

-750 ANLTAFNDI
+750 ANLTAFND
-759 LDLSLPDQD
+759 LFNLSLPDQD

-775 DSRGGALVVEQLDL
+775 DSRTGALVVEQLEL

-810 VLNVDSDRLDLS
+810 ILNVDSNRLDLS
-822 PWFDLLG
+822 PWLALLET
-829 IAEQSV
+829 AEQSL
-835 SESKG
+835 SDTESV
-840 AEPDAES
+840 DLNAES
-847 APDRL
+847 ASPRL
-852 IPDYPLTHR
+852 IPEFPLTHKI
-861 LLSAFQADTTV
+861 LSAFQADTTV
-872 SIRELNGLARPV
+872 SIRELKGLARPV

-889 RIDLGREGIRVT
+889 RVDLGREGIRVT

-929 SMLLEGNDLT
+929 SMLLEGTDLT

-946 GEDIAALPPYD
+946 GEDIAALPTYD
-957 IRLKLDGNGQTMREL
+957 IRLKLDGEGQTMREL

-985 EGIVLNAG
+985 DGIVLNAG

-1000 FTQELSK
+1000 FLQELTK

-1034 LHGKPA
+1034 LYGKPA

-1106 VGGSLA
+1106 VGGTLA

-1136 ADRLRKAN
+1136 ADRLRNAN

>member
-1 MRLIR
+1 MRLFG
-6 YALFGLGLGLLL
+6 YAMFGLGLGLLL
-18 LAGSALI
+18 LAGAALVL
-25 FDLGALKPLYEQ
+25 DLGALKPLYER
-37 VAGHYLKREVRVEGE
+37 VAGHYLEREVRVKGE
-52 MSVRFGRSVTAS
+52 MSVRLGRSVTAS
-64 ATDVTISGT
+64 ATDVTILGA
-73 DPDAAPLA
+73 DPEAAPLA
-81 QAEFVEVRLALP
+81 QAEFVEVQMRLP
-93 ALFNKVID
+93 ALFDKLLD
-101 IELARLEGATLNLEI
+101 IELVRVDGATLNLEV
-116 DDQGQGNWPSF
+116 DDQGEGSWPNFEEEDPAQTEDTSEI
-127 RDDGPLQAD
+127 
-136 RGDDAVQ
+136 
-143 ADDKSDVALRIAEAH
+143 ALRIAEAH
-158 VTASFINVHNAP
+158 VKESFINVHNAR
-170 TDLRHALAIERLDGL
+170 TDLRHTLSIDRFDGL
-185 MRANTTEA
+185 MRADTTEA
-193 SSTGILN
+193 SGTGILN
-200 ERPFETTLLIEGVDS
+200 ERPFETTFLIEGVDS
-215 LLTIAKWDVDWRGQ
+215 LLTIAKWDVDWRGE

-254 TLHTDSANELLET
+254 TLHAESANELLET

-284 SQQAATAHLD
+284 SQQAATVHLD
-294 LDAVFGEFSIFG
+294 LNAVFGEFSIFG

-338 QANWPETPFEIDL
+338 QTNWPETPFEIDL
-351 KTSREGRQVEVSTLR
+351 KTSREGWQVEVSTLR
-366 LISDVMDLELS
+366 LISDVMDLELT

-385 PSTGRLSGTVDIP
+385 PGTGRLSGTVDIP
-398 SLSVWSSVLNLPS
+398 SLSVWSSVLNLHS

-471 FLSLFMEDA
+471 FLSLFIEDA
-480 PTLPPAAFEGQFAIE
+480 PTLPPAAFEGQFTIE
-495 AADTALLSG
+495 DADTALLNG

-533 SVNSLNLNSTL
+533 SVSSPNLNSTL

-635 ASWRAGYIN
+635 ASWRAGYID

-655 DVSGDLLI
+655 DVTGDLLI
-663 DLGAT
+663 DLAAT

-677 TPDLA
+677 TPDLNHYA
-682 DYTPENDDVATAFSI
+682 PENDIVATAFSI
-697 PIALRASGEITG
+697 PIALRASGEITE

-724 FVRGSGTLELDG
+724 FVRGSGNLERDG

-750 ANLTAFNDI
+750 ANLTAFNE
-759 LDLSLPDQD
+759 LFDLSLPDQN
-768 LQVLVDM
+768 LEILIDM
-775 DSRGGALVVEQLDL
+775 DSRAGALVVEQLDL

-799 GQANNPSAPEI
+799 GQATNPSAPEV

-822 PWFDLLG
+822 PWFALLG
-829 IAEQSV
+829 DSQSDLENA
-835 SESKG
+835 S
-840 AEPDAES
+840 
-847 APDRL
+847 DRL
-852 IPDYPLTHR
+852 IPDFPLTHKV
-861 LLSAFQADTTV
+861 LSAFQADTTI
-872 SIRELNGLARPV
+872 SIRELKGLARPV

-929 SMLLEGNDLT
+929 SMLLEGSELT
-939 LGIPKAP
+939 VGIPKAP
-946 GEDIAALPPYD
+946 GEDITALPPYD
-957 IRLKLDGNGQTMREL
+957 IRLKLDGNGQTTREL

-1000 FTQELSK
+1000 FLQELSK

-1020 INCAAAFSVLSQGR
+1020 IKCAAAFSVLSQGR

-1080 SIVNPYVEVTGTLA
+1080 SIVNPYVEVMGTLA

-1122 RNVLDRLSTSGNVC
+1122 RNVLDRLNTSGNVC

>member
-1 MRLIR
+1 MRLFG
-6 YALFGLGLGLLL
+6 YAMFGLGLGLLL
-18 LAGSALI
+18 LAGAALVL
-25 FDLGALKPLYEQ
+25 DLGALKPLYER
-37 VAGHYLKREVRVEGE
+37 VAGHYLEREVRVKGE
-52 MSVRFGRSVTAS
+52 MSVRLGRSVTAS
-64 ATDVTISGT
+64 ATDVTILGA
-73 DPDAAPLA
+73 DPEAAPLA
-81 QAEFVEVRLALP
+81 QAEFVEVQMRLP
-93 ALFNKVID
+93 ALFDKLLD
-101 IELARLEGATLNLEI
+101 IELVRVDGATLNLEV
-116 DDQGQGNWPSF
+116 DDQGEGSWPNFEEEDPAQTEDTSEI
-127 RDDGPLQAD
+127 
-136 RGDDAVQ
+136 
-143 ADDKSDVALRIAEAH
+143 ALRIAEAH
-158 VTASFINVHNAP
+158 VKESFINVHNAR
-170 TDLRHALAIERLDGL
+170 TDLRHTLSIDRFDGL
-185 MRANTTEA
+185 MRADTTEA
-193 SSTGILN
+193 SGTGILN
-200 ERPFETTLLIEGVDS
+200 ERPFETTFLIEGVDS
-215 LLTIAKWDVDWRGQ
+215 LLTIAKWDVDWRGE

-254 TLHTDSANELLET
+254 TLHAESANELLET

-284 SQQAATAHLD
+284 SQQAATVHLD
-294 LDAVFGEFSIFG
+294 LNAVFGEFSIFG

-338 QANWPETPFEIDL
+338 QTNWPETPFEIDL
-351 KTSREGRQVEVSTLR
+351 KTSREGWQVEVSTLR
-366 LISDVMDLELS
+366 LISDVMDLELT

-385 PSTGRLSGTVDIP
+385 PGTGRLSGTVDIP
-398 SLSVWSSVLNLPS
+398 SLSVWSSVLNLHS

-471 FLSLFMEDA
+471 FLSLFIEDA
-480 PTLPPAAFEGQFAIE
+480 PTLPPAAFEGQFTIE
-495 AADTALLSG
+495 DADTALLNG

-533 SVNSLNLNSTL
+533 SVSSPNLNSTL

-602 SGNWRLSAPAL
+602 SGNWRLSVPAL

-635 ASWRAGYIN
+635 ASWRAGYID

-655 DVSGDLLI
+655 DVTGDLLI
-663 DLGAT
+663 DLAAT

-677 TPDLA
+677 TPDLNHYA
-682 DYTPENDDVATAFSI
+682 PENDIVATAFSI
-697 PIALRASGEITG
+697 PIALRASGEITE

-724 FVRGSGTLELDG
+724 FVRGSGNLERDG

-750 ANLTAFNDI
+750 ANLTAFNE
-759 LDLSLPDQD
+759 LFDLSLPDQN
-768 LQVLVDM
+768 LEILIDM
-775 DSRGGALVVEQLDL
+775 DSRAGALVVEQLDL

-799 GQANNPSAPEI
+799 GQATNPSAPEI

-822 PWFDLLG
+822 PWFALLG
-829 IAEQSV
+829 DSQSDLENA
-835 SESKG
+835 S
-840 AEPDAES
+840 
-847 APDRL
+847 DRL
-852 IPDYPLTHR
+852 IPDFPLTHKV
-861 LLSAFQADTTV
+861 LSAFQADTTI
-872 SIRELNGLARPV
+872 SIRELKGLARPV

-929 SMLLEGNDLT
+929 SMLLEGSELT
-939 LGIPKAP
+939 VGIPKAP
-946 GEDIAALPPYD
+946 GEDITALPPYD
-957 IRLKLDGNGQTMREL
+957 IRLKLDGNGQTTREL

-1000 FTQELSK
+1000 FLQELSK

-1020 INCAAAFSVLSQGR
+1020 IKCAAAFSVLSQGR

-1080 SIVNPYVEVTGTLA
+1080 SIVNPYVEVMGTLA

-1122 RNVLDRLSTSGNVC
+1122 RNVLDRLNTSGNVC

>member
-1 MRLIR
+1 MRFIG
-6 YALFGLGLGLLL
+6 YTMFGLGLGLLL
-18 LAGSALI
+18 LAGAALV
-25 FDLGALKPLYEQ
+25 FDLGALKPLYER
-37 VAGHYLKREVRVEGE
+37 VAGHYLQREVRVEGE
-52 MSVRFGRSVTAS
+52 MSVRLGRSVTAS
-64 ATDVTISGT
+64 ASDVKILGI
-73 DPDAAPLA
+73 DPEAVPLA
-81 QAEFVEVRLALP
+81 QAELVEVQLALP
-93 ALFNKVID
+93 TLFDKLVD
-101 IELARLEGATLNLEI
+101 IELVRIEGATLNLEI
-116 DDQGQGNWPSF
+116 DDQGQGNWPTF
-127 RDDGPLQAD
+127 EDGGPAQAD
-136 RGDDAVQ
+136 RGDGPAQ
-143 ADDKSDVALRIAEAH
+143 AEGTSDIALRIAEAH
-158 VTASFINVHNAP
+158 VTKSFINVHNSRS
-170 TDLRHALAIERLDGL
+170 DLRRTLSIDRFDGL
-185 MRANTTEA
+185 MSADTTEA
-193 SSTGILN
+193 SGTGILN
-200 ERPFETTLLIEGVDS
+200 ERAFETTLTLDGVDS
-215 LLTIAKWDVDWRGQ
+215 LLTIAKWDVDWHGQ

-275 GPVDVNFRL
+275 GPVDINFRL
-284 SQQAATAHLD
+284 SQQATTAHLD

-338 QANWPETPFEIDL
+338 QANWPKAPFEIDL

-366 LISDVMDLELS
+366 LISDVMDLELT

-385 PSTGRLSGTVDIP
+385 PGTGRLSGTVDIP

-431 LVVSSQSDLFSLDI
+431 LMVSSRSDLFSLDI

-454 MLGSTMRMQGQI
+454 MLGSTMNMQGQI
-466 SRPER
+466 ARPQR
-471 FLSLFMEDA
+471 FLSLFIEDA

-495 AADTALLSG
+495 DADTVLLSG

-515 ANGLLGWDTKK
+515 ANGPVGWDAKK
-526 HDTLVQL
+526 HDTLVRL
-533 SVNSLNLNSTL
+533 SLNSPNLNNTL

-555 SLPVEITGVLAYPI
+555 ALPVNIAGVLAYPS

-575 QRGAISAQAGTGQF
+575 QQGTISAPAGSGEF
-589 TGSVSLRDESPSL
+589 TGTVSLQGDSPSL
-602 SGNWRLSAPAL
+602 SGNWQLSALAL
-613 QPLLTQIDVPAHFEK
+613 QPLLTQVSVPAHFEK

-635 ASWRAGYIN
+635 ASWQAGSIN
-644 ISDGL
+644 INDGL

-663 DLGAT
+663 DLAAN
-668 TLKFDLQST
+668 TLKFDLKST
-677 TPDLA
+677 TPDLNHYA
-682 DYTPENDDVATAFSI
+682 PENGIVAAAFSI
-697 PIALRASGEITG
+697 PIALIASGEITE
-709 DLWSVEKFQLESTQA
+709 DLWSVETFQLESSQA
-724 FVRGSGTLELDG
+724 FVRGSGNLELDG

-750 ANLTAFNDI
+750 ANLTAFNE
-759 LDLSLPDQD
+759 LFDLSLPDQD
-768 LQVLVDM
+768 LQILIDM
-775 DSRGGALVVEQLDL
+775 DSRAGALVVEQLDL
-789 RSGDSDLSAT
+789 RSGDSDASAT
-799 GQANNPSAPEI
+799 GQAINPSAPVI

-822 PWFDLLG
+822 PWLALL
-829 IAEQSV
+829 
-835 SESKG
+835 ES
-840 AEPDAES
+840 AES
-847 APDRL
+847 DAVNASDRL
-852 IPDYPLTHR
+852 IPDFPLSHTV
-861 LLSAFQADTTV
+861 LSAFQADTAV
-872 SIRELNGLARPV
+872 SIGELKGLARPL
-884 VNVLT
+884 VNILT
-889 RIDLGREGIRVT
+889 AIELGREGIRVT
-901 SASAENQRGGVAQ
+901 SASAGNERGGVAK

-922 AEGVSEL
+922 AEGVPEL
-929 SMLLEGNDLT
+929 SMLLEGSDLV
-939 LGIPKAP
+939 LGIPRAP
-946 GEDIAALPPYD
+946 GEDIESLPPYSL
-957 IRLKLDGNGQTMREL
+957 RLKLDGAGRTTREL

-993 LDRVTNS
+993 LQRVTND
-1000 FTQELSK
+1000 FLQELSR
-1007 ALDPLREQEESTK
+1007 ALDPLQEQEESTK
-1020 INCAAAFSVLSQGR
+1020 INCAAAFSVLSDGK

-1040 VVVDTPNVKVLADA
+1040 VVLDTPNVKMLADA

-1067 KTVPQKGLGLSMS
+1067 KTVPQKGLGVSMS
-1080 SIVNPYVEVTGTLA
+1080 SIVNPYIEVTGTLA
-1094 QPRLT
+1094 QPRLS

-1122 RNVLDRLSTSGNVC
+1122 RNVLDRLSTSGNLC

>member
-1 MRLIR
+1 MRLFG
-6 YALFGLGLGLLL
+6 YAMFGLGLGLLL
-18 LAGSALI
+18 LAGAALVL
-25 FDLGALKPLYEQ
+25 DLGALKPLYER
-37 VAGHYLKREVRVEGE
+37 VAGHYLEREVRVKGE
-52 MSVRFGRSVTAS
+52 MSVRLGRSVTAS
-64 ATDVTISGT
+64 ATDVTILGA
-73 DPDAAPLA
+73 DPEAAPLA
-81 QAEFVEVRLALP
+81 QAEFVEVQMRLP
-93 ALFNKVID
+93 ALFDKLLD
-101 IELARLEGATLNLEI
+101 IELVRVDGATLNLEV
-116 DDQGQGNWPSF
+116 DDQGEGSWPNFEEEDPAQTEDTSEI
-127 RDDGPLQAD
+127 
-136 RGDDAVQ
+136 
-143 ADDKSDVALRIAEAH
+143 ALRIAEAH
-158 VTASFINVHNAP
+158 VKESFINVHNAR
-170 TDLRHALAIERLDGL
+170 TDLRHTLSIDRFDGL
-185 MRANTTEA
+185 MRADTTEA
-193 SSTGILN
+193 SGTGILN
-200 ERPFETTLLIEGVDS
+200 ERPFETTFLIEGVDS
-215 LLTIAKWDVDWRGQ
+215 LLTIAKWDVDWRGE

-254 TLHTDSANELLET
+254 TLHAESANELLET

-284 SQQAATAHLD
+284 SQQAATVHLD
-294 LDAVFGEFSIFG
+294 LNAVFGEFSIFG

-338 QANWPETPFEIDL
+338 QTNWPETPFEIDL
-351 KTSREGRQVEVSTLR
+351 KTSREGWQVEVSTLR
-366 LISDVMDLELS
+366 LISDVMDLELT

-385 PSTGRLSGTVDIP
+385 PGTGRLSGTVDIP
-398 SLSVWSSVLNLPS
+398 SLSVWSSVLNLHS

-471 FLSLFMEDA
+471 FLSLFIEDA
-480 PTLPPAAFEGQFAIE
+480 PTLPPAAFEGQFTIE
-495 AADTALLSG
+495 DADTALLNG

-533 SVNSLNLNSTL
+533 SVSSPNLNSTL

-602 SGNWRLSAPAL
+602 SGNWRLSVPAL

-635 ASWRAGYIN
+635 ASWRAGYIDIN
-644 ISDGL
+644 DGL

-655 DVSGDLLI
+655 DVTGDLLI
-663 DLGAT
+663 DLAAT

-677 TPDLA
+677 TPDLNHYA
-682 DYTPENDDVATAFSI
+682 PENDIVATAFSI
-697 PIALRASGEITG
+697 PIALRASGEITE

-724 FVRGSGTLELDG
+724 FVRGSGNLERDG

-750 ANLTAFNDI
+750 ANLTAFNE
-759 LDLSLPDQD
+759 LFDLSLPDQN
-768 LQVLVDM
+768 LEILIDM
-775 DSRGGALVVEQLDL
+775 DSRAGALVVEQLDL

-799 GQANNPSAPEI
+799 GQATNPSAPEI

-822 PWFDLLG
+822 PWFALLRDSQSDLEN
-829 IAEQSV
+829 AS
-835 SESKG
+835 
-840 AEPDAES
+840 
-847 APDRL
+847 DRL
-852 IPDYPLTHR
+852 IPDFPLTHKV
-861 LLSAFQADTTV
+861 LSAFQADTTI
-872 SIRELNGLARPV
+872 SIRELKGLARPV

-929 SMLLEGNDLT
+929 SMLLEGSELT

-946 GEDIAALPPYD
+946 GEDITALPPYD
-957 IRLKLDGNGQTMREL
+957 IRLKLDGNGQTTREL

-1000 FTQELSK
+1000 FLQELSK

-1020 INCAAAFSVLSQGR
+1020 IKCAAAFSVLSQGR

-1122 RNVLDRLSTSGNVC
+1122 RNVLDRLNTSGNVC

>member
-1 MRLIR
+1 MRLFG
-6 YALFGLGLGLLL
+6 YAMFGLGLGLLL
-18 LAGSALI
+18 LAGAALVL
-25 FDLGALKPLYEQ
+25 DLGALKPLYER
-37 VAGHYLKREVRVEGE
+37 VAGHYLEREVRVKGE
-52 MSVRFGRSVTAS
+52 MSVRLGRSVTAS
-64 ATDVTISGT
+64 ATDVTILGA
-73 DPDAAPLA
+73 DPEAAPLA
-81 QAEFVEVRLALP
+81 QAEFVEVQMRLP
-93 ALFNKVID
+93 ALFDKLLD
-101 IELARLEGATLNLEI
+101 IELVRVDGATLNLEV
-116 DDQGQGNWPSF
+116 DDQGEGSWPNFEEEDPAQTEDTSEI
-127 RDDGPLQAD
+127 
-136 RGDDAVQ
+136 
-143 ADDKSDVALRIAEAH
+143 ALRIAEAH
-158 VTASFINVHNAP
+158 VKESFINVHNAR
-170 TDLRHALAIERLDGL
+170 TDLRHTLSIDRFDGL
-185 MRANTTEA
+185 MRADTTEA
-193 SSTGILN
+193 SGTGILN
-200 ERPFETTLLIEGVDS
+200 ERPFETTFLIEGVDS
-215 LLTIAKWDVDWRGQ
+215 LLTIAKWDVDWRGE

-254 TLHTDSANELLET
+254 TLHAESANELLET

-284 SQQAATAHLD
+284 SQQAATVHLD
-294 LDAVFGEFSIFG
+294 LNAVFGEFSIFG

-338 QANWPETPFEIDL
+338 QTNWPETPFEIDL
-351 KTSREGRQVEVSTLR
+351 KTSREGWQVEVSTLR
-366 LISDVMDLELS
+366 LISDVMDLELT

-385 PSTGRLSGTVDIP
+385 PGTGRLSGTVDIP
-398 SLSVWSSVLNLPS
+398 SLSVWSSVLNLHS

-471 FLSLFMEDA
+471 FLSLFIEDA
-480 PTLPPAAFEGQFAIE
+480 PTLPPAAFEGQFTIE
-495 AADTALLSG
+495 DADTALLNG

-533 SVNSLNLNSTL
+533 SVSSPNLNSTL

-635 ASWRAGYIN
+635 ASWRAGYIDIN
-644 ISDGL
+644 DGL

-655 DVSGDLLI
+655 DVTGDLLI
-663 DLGAT
+663 DLAAT

-677 TPDLA
+677 TPDLNHYA
-682 DYTPENDDVATAFSI
+682 PENDIVATAFSI
-697 PIALRASGEITG
+697 PIALRASGEITE

-724 FVRGSGTLELDG
+724 FVRGSGNLERDG

-750 ANLTAFNDI
+750 ANLTAFNE
-759 LDLSLPDQD
+759 LFDLSLPDQN
-768 LQVLVDM
+768 LEILIDM
-775 DSRGGALVVEQLDL
+775 DSRAGALVVEQLDL

-799 GQANNPSAPEI
+799 GQATNPSAPEV

-822 PWFDLLG
+822 PWFALLRDSQSDLEN
-829 IAEQSV
+829 AS
-835 SESKG
+835 
-840 AEPDAES
+840 
-847 APDRL
+847 DRL
-852 IPDYPLTHR
+852 IPDFPLTHKV
-861 LLSAFQADTTV
+861 LSAFQADTTI
-872 SIRELNGLARPV
+872 SIRELKGLARPV

-929 SMLLEGNDLT
+929 SMLLEGSELT

-946 GEDIAALPPYD
+946 GEDITALPPYD
-957 IRLKLDGNGQTMREL
+957 IRLKLDGNGQTTREL

-1000 FTQELSK
+1000 FLQELSK

-1020 INCAAAFSVLSQGR
+1020 IKCAAAFSVLSQGR

-1080 SIVNPYVEVTGTLA
+1080 SIVNPYVEVMGTLA

-1122 RNVLDRLSTSGNVC
+1122 RNVLDRLNTSGNVC

>member
-1 MRLIR
+1 MRLFG
-6 YALFGLGLGLLL
+6 YAMFGLGLGLLL
-18 LAGSALI
+18 LAGAALVL
-25 FDLGALKPLYEQ
+25 DLGALKPLYER
-37 VAGHYLKREVRVEGE
+37 VAGHYLEREVRVKGE
-52 MSVRFGRSVTAS
+52 MSVRLGRSVTAS
-64 ATDVTISGT
+64 ATDVTILGA
-73 DPDAAPLA
+73 DPEAAPLA
-81 QAEFVEVRLALP
+81 QAEFVEVQMRLP
-93 ALFNKVID
+93 ALFDKLLD
-101 IELARLEGATLNLEI
+101 IELVRVDGATLNLEV
-116 DDQGQGNWPSF
+116 DDQGEGSWPNFEEEDPAQTEDTSEI
-127 RDDGPLQAD
+127 
-136 RGDDAVQ
+136 
-143 ADDKSDVALRIAEAH
+143 ALRIAEAH
-158 VTASFINVHNAP
+158 VKESFINVHNAR
-170 TDLRHALAIERLDGL
+170 TDLRHTLSIDRFDGL
-185 MRANTTEA
+185 MRADTTEA
-193 SSTGILN
+193 SGTGILN
-200 ERPFETTLLIEGVDS
+200 ERPFETTFLIEGVDS
-215 LLTIAKWDVDWRGQ
+215 LLTIAKWDVDWRGE

-254 TLHTDSANELLET
+254 TLHAESANELLET

-284 SQQAATAHLD
+284 SQQAATVHLD
-294 LDAVFGEFSIFG
+294 LNAVFGEFSIFG

-338 QANWPETPFEIDL
+338 QTNWPETPFEIDL
-351 KTSREGRQVEVSTLR
+351 KTSREGWQVEVSTLR
-366 LISDVMDLELS
+366 LISDVMDLELT

-385 PSTGRLSGTVDIP
+385 PGTGRLSGTVDIP
-398 SLSVWSSVLNLPS
+398 SLSVWSSVLNLHS

-454 MLGSTMRMQGQI
+454 MLGSTLRMQGQI

-471 FLSLFMEDA
+471 FLSLFIEDA
-480 PTLPPAAFEGQFAIE
+480 PTLPPAAFEGQFTIE
-495 AADTALLSG
+495 DADTALLNG

-533 SVNSLNLNSTL
+533 SVSSPNLNSTL

-602 SGNWRLSAPAL
+602 SGNWRLSVPAL

-635 ASWRAGYIN
+635 ASWRAGYID

-655 DVSGDLLI
+655 DVTGDLLI
-663 DLGAT
+663 DLAAT

-677 TPDLA
+677 TPDLNHYA
-682 DYTPENDDVATAFSI
+682 PENDIVATAFSI
-697 PIALRASGEITG
+697 PIALRASGEITE

-724 FVRGSGTLELDG
+724 FVRGSGNLERDG

-750 ANLTAFNDI
+750 ANLTAFNE
-759 LDLSLPDQD
+759 LFDLSLPDQN
-768 LQVLVDM
+768 LEILIDM
-775 DSRGGALVVEQLDL
+775 DSRAGALVVEQLDL

-799 GQANNPSAPEI
+799 GQATNPSAPEV

-822 PWFDLLG
+822 PWFALLG
-829 IAEQSV
+829 DSQSDLENA
-835 SESKG
+835 S
-840 AEPDAES
+840 
-847 APDRL
+847 DRL
-852 IPDYPLTHR
+852 IPDFPLTHKV
-861 LLSAFQADTTV
+861 LSAFQADTTI
-872 SIRELNGLARPV
+872 SIRELKGLARPV

-929 SMLLEGNDLT
+929 SMLLEGSELT
-939 LGIPKAP
+939 VGIPKAP
-946 GEDIAALPPYD
+946 GEDITALPPYD
-957 IRLKLDGNGQTMREL
+957 IRLKLDGNGQTTREL

-1000 FTQELSK
+1000 FLQELSK

-1020 INCAAAFSVLSQGR
+1020 IKCAAAFSVLSQGR

-1080 SIVNPYVEVTGTLA
+1080 SIVNPYVEVMGTLA

-1122 RNVLDRLSTSGNVC
+1122 RNVLDRLNTSGNVC

>member
-1 MRLIR
+1 MRLFG
-6 YALFGLGLGLLL
+6 YAMFGLGLGLLL
-18 LAGSALI
+18 LAGAALVL
-25 FDLGALKPLYEQ
+25 DLGALKPLYER
-37 VAGHYLKREVRVEGE
+37 VAGHYLEREVRVKGE
-52 MSVRFGRSVTAS
+52 MSVRLGRSVTAS
-64 ATDVTISGT
+64 ATDVTILGA
-73 DPDAAPLA
+73 DPEAAPLA
-81 QAEFVEVRLALP
+81 QAEFVEVQMRLP
-93 ALFNKVID
+93 ALFDKLLD
-101 IELARLEGATLNLEI
+101 IELVRVDGATLNLEV
-116 DDQGQGNWPSF
+116 DDQGEGSWPNFEEEDPAQTEDTSEI
-127 RDDGPLQAD
+127 
-136 RGDDAVQ
+136 
-143 ADDKSDVALRIAEAH
+143 ALRIAEAH
-158 VTASFINVHNAP
+158 VKESFINVHNAR
-170 TDLRHALAIERLDGL
+170 TDLRHTLSIDRFDGL
-185 MRANTTEA
+185 MRADTTEA
-193 SSTGILN
+193 SGTGILN
-200 ERPFETTLLIEGVDS
+200 ERPFETTFLIEGVDS
-215 LLTIAKWDVDWRGQ
+215 LLTIAKWDVDWRGE

-254 TLHTDSANELLET
+254 TLHAESANELLET

-284 SQQAATAHLD
+284 SQQAATVHLD
-294 LDAVFGEFSIFG
+294 LNAVFGEFSIFG

-338 QANWPETPFEIDL
+338 QTNWPETPFEIDL
-351 KTSREGRQVEVSTLR
+351 KTSREGWQVEVSTLR
-366 LISDVMDLELS
+366 LISDVMDLELT

-385 PSTGRLSGTVDIP
+385 PGTGRLSGTVDIP
-398 SLSVWSSVLNLPS
+398 SLSVWSSVLNLHS

-471 FLSLFMEDA
+471 FLSLFIEDA
-480 PTLPPAAFEGQFAIE
+480 PTLPPAAFEGQFTIE
-495 AADTALLSG
+495 DADTALLNG

-533 SVNSLNLNSTL
+533 SVSSPNLNSTL

-635 ASWRAGYIN
+635 ASWRAGYID

-655 DVSGDLLI
+655 DVTGDLLI
-663 DLGAT
+663 DLAAT

-677 TPDLA
+677 TPDLNHYA
-682 DYTPENDDVATAFSI
+682 PENDIVATAFSI
-697 PIALRASGEITG
+697 PIALRASGEITE

-724 FVRGSGTLELDG
+724 FVRGSGNLERDG

-750 ANLTAFNDI
+750 ANLTAFNE
-759 LDLSLPDQD
+759 LFDLSLPDQN
-768 LQVLVDM
+768 LEILIDM
-775 DSRGGALVVEQLDL
+775 DSRAGALVVEQLDL

-799 GQANNPSAPEI
+799 GQATNPSAPEI

-822 PWFDLLG
+822 PWFALLG
-829 IAEQSV
+829 DSQSDLENA
-835 SESKG
+835 S
-840 AEPDAES
+840 
-847 APDRL
+847 DRL
-852 IPDYPLTHR
+852 IPDFPLTHKV
-861 LLSAFQADTTV
+861 LSAFQADTTI
-872 SIRELNGLARPV
+872 SIRELKGLARPV

-929 SMLLEGNDLT
+929 SMLLEGSELT
-939 LGIPKAP
+939 VGIPKAP
-946 GEDIAALPPYD
+946 GEDITALPPYD
-957 IRLKLDGNGQTMREL
+957 IRLKLDGNGQTTREL

-1000 FTQELSK
+1000 FLQELSK

-1020 INCAAAFSVLSQGR
+1020 IKCAAAFSVLSQGR

-1080 SIVNPYVEVTGTLA
+1080 SIVNPYVEVMGTLA

-1122 RNVLDRLSTSGNVC
+1122 RNVLDRLNTSGNVC

>member
-1 MRLIR
+1 MRLFG
-6 YALFGLGLGLLL
+6 YAMFGLGLGLLL
-18 LAGSALI
+18 LAGAALVL
-25 FDLGALKPLYEQ
+25 DLGALKPLYER
-37 VAGHYLKREVRVEGE
+37 VAGHYLEREVRVKGE
-52 MSVRFGRSVTAS
+52 MSVRLGRSVTAS
-64 ATDVTISGT
+64 ATDVTILGA
-73 DPDAAPLA
+73 DPEAAPLA
-81 QAEFVEVRLALP
+81 QAEFVEVQMRLP
-93 ALFNKVID
+93 ALFDKLLD
-101 IELARLEGATLNLEI
+101 IELVRVDGATLNLEV
-116 DDQGQGNWPSF
+116 DDQGEGSWPNFEEEDPAQTEDTSEI
-127 RDDGPLQAD
+127 
-136 RGDDAVQ
+136 
-143 ADDKSDVALRIAEAH
+143 ALRIAEAH
-158 VTASFINVHNAP
+158 VKESFINVHNAR
-170 TDLRHALAIERLDGL
+170 TDLRHTLSIDRFDGL
-185 MRANTTEA
+185 MRADTTEA
-193 SSTGILN
+193 SGTGILN
-200 ERPFETTLLIEGVDS
+200 ERPFETTFLIEGVDS
-215 LLTIAKWDVDWRGQ
+215 LLTIAKWDVDWRGE

-254 TLHTDSANELLET
+254 TLHAESANELLET

-284 SQQAATAHLD
+284 SQQAATVHLD
-294 LDAVFGEFSIFG
+294 LNAVFGEFSIFG

-338 QANWPETPFEIDL
+338 QTNWPETPFEIDL
-351 KTSREGRQVEVSTLR
+351 KTSREGWQVEVSTLR
-366 LISDVMDLELS
+366 LISDVMDLELT

-385 PSTGRLSGTVDIP
+385 PGTGRLSGTVDIP
-398 SLSVWSSVLNLPS
+398 SLSVWSSVLNLHS

-454 MLGSTMRMQGQI
+454 MLGSTLRMQGQI

-471 FLSLFMEDA
+471 FLSLFIEDA
-480 PTLPPAAFEGQFAIE
+480 PTLPPAAFEGQFTIE
-495 AADTALLSG
+495 DADTALLNG

-533 SVNSLNLNSTL
+533 SVSSPNLNSTL

-602 SGNWRLSAPAL
+602 SGNWRLSVPAL

-635 ASWRAGYIN
+635 ASWRAGYID

-655 DVSGDLLI
+655 DVTGDLLI
-663 DLGAT
+663 DLAAT

-677 TPDLA
+677 TPDLNHYA
-682 DYTPENDDVATAFSI
+682 PENDIVATAFSI
-697 PIALRASGEITG
+697 PIALRASGEITE

-724 FVRGSGTLELDG
+724 FVRGSGNLERDG

-750 ANLTAFNDI
+750 ANLTAFNE
-759 LDLSLPDQD
+759 LFDLSLPDQN
-768 LQVLVDM
+768 LEILIDM
-775 DSRGGALVVEQLDL
+775 DSRAGALVVEQLDL

-799 GQANNPSAPEI
+799 GQATNPSAPEV

-822 PWFDLLG
+822 PWFALLG
-829 IAEQSV
+829 DSQSDLENA
-835 SESKG
+835 S
-840 AEPDAES
+840 
-847 APDRL
+847 DRL
-852 IPDYPLTHR
+852 IPDFPLTHKV
-861 LLSAFQADTTV
+861 LSAFQADTTI
-872 SIRELNGLARPV
+872 SIRELKGLARPV

-929 SMLLEGNDLT
+929 SMLLEGSELT
-939 LGIPKAP
+939 VGIPKAP
-946 GEDIAALPPYD
+946 GEDITALPPYD
-957 IRLKLDGNGQTMREL
+957 IRLKLDGNGQTTREL

-1000 FTQELSK
+1000 FLQELSK

-1020 INCAAAFSVLSQGR
+1020 IKCAAAFSVLSQGR

-1122 RNVLDRLSTSGNVC
+1122 RNVLDRLNTSGNVC

>member
-1 MRLIR
+1 MRLFG
-6 YALFGLGLGLLL
+6 YAMFGLGLGLLL
-18 LAGSALI
+18 LAGAALVL
-25 FDLGALKPLYEQ
+25 DLGALKPLYER
-37 VAGHYLKREVRVEGE
+37 VAGHYLEREVRVKGE
-52 MSVRFGRSVTAS
+52 MSVRLGRSVTAS
-64 ATDVTISGT
+64 ATDVTILGA
-73 DPDAAPLA
+73 DPEAAPLA
-81 QAEFVEVRLALP
+81 QAEFVEVQMRLP
-93 ALFNKVID
+93 ALFDKLLD
-101 IELARLEGATLNLEI
+101 IELVRVDGATLNLEV
-116 DDQGQGNWPSF
+116 DDQGEGSWPNFEEEDPAQTEDTSEI
-127 RDDGPLQAD
+127 
-136 RGDDAVQ
+136 
-143 ADDKSDVALRIAEAH
+143 ALRIAEAH
-158 VTASFINVHNAP
+158 VKESFINVHNAR
-170 TDLRHALAIERLDGL
+170 TDLRHTLSIDRFDGL
-185 MRANTTEA
+185 MRADTTEA
-193 SSTGILN
+193 SGTGILN
-200 ERPFETTLLIEGVDS
+200 ERPFETTFLIEGVDS
-215 LLTIAKWDVDWRGQ
+215 LLTIAKWDVDWRGE

-254 TLHTDSANELLET
+254 TLHAESANELLET

-284 SQQAATAHLD
+284 SQQAATVHLD
-294 LDAVFGEFSIFG
+294 LNAVFGEFSIFG

-327 PNLAHLGALGG
+327 PNLARLGALGG
-338 QANWPETPFEIDL
+338 QTRWPGTPFDIGL
-351 KTSREGRQVEVSTLR
+351 KTSREGWQVEVSTLR
-366 LISDVMDLELS
+366 LISDVMDLELT

-385 PSTGRLSGTVDIP
+385 PGTGRLSGTVDIP
-398 SLSVWSSVLNLPS
+398 SLSVWSSVLNLHS

-471 FLSLFMEDA
+471 FLSLFIEDA
-480 PTLPPAAFEGQFAIE
+480 PTLPPAAFEGQFTIE
-495 AADTALLSG
+495 DADTALLNG

-533 SVNSLNLNSTL
+533 SVSSPNLNSTL

-602 SGNWRLSAPAL
+602 SGNWRLSVPAL

-635 ASWRAGYIN
+635 ASWRAGYIDIN
-644 ISDGL
+644 DGL

-655 DVSGDLLI
+655 DVTGDLLI
-663 DLGAT
+663 DLAAT

-677 TPDLA
+677 TPDLNHYA
-682 DYTPENDDVATAFSI
+682 PENDIVATAFSI
-697 PIALRASGEITG
+697 PIALRASGEITE

-724 FVRGSGTLELDG
+724 FVRGSGNLERDG

-750 ANLTAFNDI
+750 ANLTAFNE
-759 LDLSLPDQD
+759 LFDLSLPDQN
-768 LQVLVDM
+768 LEILIDM
-775 DSRGGALVVEQLDL
+775 DSRAGALVVEQLDL

-799 GQANNPSAPEI
+799 GQATNPSAPEV

-822 PWFDLLG
+822 PWFALLG
-829 IAEQSV
+829 DSQSDLENA
-835 SESKG
+835 S
-840 AEPDAES
+840 
-847 APDRL
+847 DRL
-852 IPDYPLTHR
+852 IPDFPLTHKV
-861 LLSAFQADTTV
+861 LSAFQADTTI
-872 SIRELNGLARPV
+872 SIRELKGLARPV

-929 SMLLEGNDLT
+929 SMLLEGSELT

-946 GEDIAALPPYD
+946 GEDITALPPYD
-957 IRLKLDGNGQTMREL
+957 IRLKLDGNGQTTREL

-1000 FTQELSK
+1000 FLQELSK

-1020 INCAAAFSVLSQGR
+1020 IKCAAAFSVLSQGG

-1080 SIVNPYVEVTGTLA
+1080 SIVNPYVEVMGTLA

-1122 RNVLDRLSTSGNVC
+1122 RNVLDRLNTSGNVC

>member
-1 MRLIR
+1 MRLFG
-6 YALFGLGLGLLL
+6 YATLGLGLGLLL
-18 LAGSALI
+18 LAGAALV
-25 FDLGALKPLYEQ
+25 FDLGALKPLYER
-37 VAGHYLKREVRVEGE
+37 VAGYYLEREVRVDGE
-52 MSVRFGRSVTAS
+52 MSVRLGRSVTAS
-64 ATDVTISGT
+64 ASDIKILGI
-73 DPDAAPLA
+73 DPEAVPLA
-81 QAEFVEVRLALP
+81 QAELVEVQMRLP
-93 ALFNKVID
+93 ALFDKLVD
-101 IELARLEGATLNLEI
+101 IELVRIEGATLNLEI
-116 DDQGQGNWPSF
+116 DDQGQGNWPIF
-127 RDDGPLQAD
+127 EDDGPAQAD
-136 RGDDAVQ
+136 RGDDPAQ
-143 ADDKSDVALRIAEAH
+143 AEGTSDIALRIAEAH
-158 VTASFINVHNAP
+158 VTESFINVHSSR
-170 TDLRHALAIERLDGL
+170 TDLRHALSIDRFDSL
-185 MRANTTEA
+185 MSADTTET
-193 SSTGILN
+193 SSSGILN

-215 LLTIAKWDVDWRGQ
+215 LLTIAKWDMDWHGQ

-275 GPVDVNFRL
+275 GPVDINFRL

-338 QANWPETPFEIDL
+338 QTNWPETPFEIDL

-366 LISDVMDLELS
+366 LISDVMDLELT

-385 PSTGRLSGTVDIP
+385 PGTGRLSGNVDIP

-416 FTGTVSLTGEGTGAD
+416 FTGKVSLTGEGTGAD

-471 FLSLFMEDA
+471 FLSLFIEDA
-480 PTLPPAAFEGQFAIE
+480 PTLPPAAFEGQFTIE
-495 AADTALLSG
+495 DADTALLNG

-533 SVNSLNLNSTL
+533 SVSSPNLNSTL

-602 SGNWRLSAPAL
+602 SGNWRLSVPAL

-635 ASWRAGYIN
+635 ASWRAGYID

-655 DVSGDLLI
+655 DVTGDLLI
-663 DLGAT
+663 DLAAT

-677 TPDLA
+677 TPDLNHYA
-682 DYTPENDDVATAFSI
+682 PENDIVATAFSI
-697 PIALRASGEITG
+697 PIALRASGEITE

-724 FVRGSGTLELDG
+724 FVRGSGNLERDG

-750 ANLTAFNDI
+750 ANLTAFNE
-759 LDLSLPDQD
+759 LFDLSLPDQN
-768 LQVLVDM
+768 LEILIDM
-775 DSRGGALVVEQLDL
+775 DSRAGALVVEQLDL

-799 GQANNPSAPEI
+799 GQATNPSAPEV

-822 PWFDLLG
+822 PWFALLG
-829 IAEQSV
+829 DSQSDLENA
-835 SESKG
+835 S
-840 AEPDAES
+840 
-847 APDRL
+847 DRL
-852 IPDYPLTHR
+852 IPDFPLTHKV
-861 LLSAFQADTTV
+861 LSAFQADTTI
-872 SIRELNGLARPV
+872 SIRELKGLARPV

-929 SMLLEGNDLT
+929 SMLLEGSELT
-939 LGIPKAP
+939 VGIPKAP
-946 GEDIAALPPYD
+946 GEDITALPPYD
-957 IRLKLDGNGQTMREL
+957 IRLKLDGNGQTTREL

-1000 FTQELSK
+1000 FLQELSK

-1020 INCAAAFSVLSQGR
+1020 IKCAAAFSVLSQGR

-1080 SIVNPYVEVTGTLA
+1080 SIVNPYVEVMGTLA

-1122 RNVLDRLSTSGNVC
+1122 RNVLDRLNTSGNVC

>member
-1 MRLIR
+1 MRLFG
-6 YALFGLGLGLLL
+6 YAMFGLGLGLLL
-18 LAGSALI
+18 LAGAALVL
-25 FDLGALKPLYEQ
+25 DLGALKPLYER
-37 VAGHYLKREVRVEGE
+37 VAGHYLEREVRVKGE
-52 MSVRFGRSVTAS
+52 MSVRLGRSVTAS
-64 ATDVTISGT
+64 ATDVTILGA
-73 DPDAAPLA
+73 DPEAAPLA
-81 QAEFVEVRLALP
+81 QAEFVEVQMRLP
-93 ALFNKVID
+93 ALFDKLLD
-101 IELARLEGATLNLEI
+101 IELVRVDGATLNLEV
-116 DDQGQGNWPSF
+116 DDQGEGSWPNFEEEDPAQTEDTSEI
-127 RDDGPLQAD
+127 
-136 RGDDAVQ
+136 
-143 ADDKSDVALRIAEAH
+143 ALRIAEAH
-158 VTASFINVHNAP
+158 VKESFINVHNAR
-170 TDLRHALAIERLDGL
+170 TDLRHTLSIDRFDGL
-185 MRANTTEA
+185 MRADTTEA
-193 SSTGILN
+193 SGTGILN
-200 ERPFETTLLIEGVDS
+200 ERPFETTFLIEGVDS
-215 LLTIAKWDVDWRGQ
+215 LLTIAKWDVDWRGE

-254 TLHTDSANELLET
+254 TLHAESANELLET

-284 SQQAATAHLD
+284 SQQAATVHLD
-294 LDAVFGEFSIFG
+294 LNAVFGEFSIFG

-338 QANWPETPFEIDL
+338 QTNWPETPFEIDL
-351 KTSREGRQVEVSTLR
+351 KTSREGWQVEVSTLR
-366 LISDVMDLELS
+366 LISDVMDLELT

-385 PSTGRLSGTVDIP
+385 PGTGRLSGTVDIP
-398 SLSVWSSVLNLPS
+398 SLSVWSSVLNLHS

-471 FLSLFMEDA
+471 FLSLFIEDA
-480 PTLPPAAFEGQFAIE
+480 PTLPPAAFEGQFTIE
-495 AADTALLSG
+495 DADTALLNG

-533 SVNSLNLNSTL
+533 SVSSPNLNSTL

-635 ASWRAGYIN
+635 ASWRAGYIDIN
-644 ISDGL
+644 DGL

-655 DVSGDLLI
+655 DVTGDLLI
-663 DLGAT
+663 DLAAT

-677 TPDLA
+677 TPDLNHYA
-682 DYTPENDDVATAFSI
+682 PENDIVATAFSI
-697 PIALRASGEITG
+697 PIALRASGEITE

-724 FVRGSGTLELDG
+724 FVRGSGNLERDG

-750 ANLTAFNDI
+750 ANLTAFNE
-759 LDLSLPDQD
+759 LFDLSLPDQN
-768 LQVLVDM
+768 LEILIDM
-775 DSRGGALVVEQLDL
+775 DSRAGALVVEQLDL

-799 GQANNPSAPEI
+799 GQATNPSAPEI

-822 PWFDLLG
+822 PWFALLG
-829 IAEQSV
+829 DSQSDLENA
-835 SESKG
+835 S
-840 AEPDAES
+840 
-847 APDRL
+847 DRL
-852 IPDYPLTHR
+852 IPDFPLTHKV
-861 LLSAFQADTTV
+861 LSAFQADTTI
-872 SIRELNGLARPV
+872 SIRELKGLARPV

-929 SMLLEGNDLT
+929 SMLLEGSELT
-939 LGIPKAP
+939 VGIPKAP
-946 GEDIAALPPYD
+946 GEDITALPPYD
-957 IRLKLDGNGQTMREL
+957 IRLKLDGNGQTTREL

-1000 FTQELSK
+1000 FLQELSK

-1020 INCAAAFSVLSQGR
+1020 IKCAAAFSVLSQGR

-1080 SIVNPYVEVTGTLA
+1080 SIVNPYVEVMGTLA

-1122 RNVLDRLSTSGNVC
+1122 RNVLDRLNTSGNVC

>member
-1 MRLIR
+1 MRLFGYTI
-6 YALFGLGLGLLL
+6 FGLGLSLLL
-18 LAGSALI
+18 LAGATLV
-25 FDLGALKPLYEQ
+25 FDLGALKPLYER
-37 VAGHYLKREVRVEGE
+37 VASHYLQREVRVAGE
-52 MSVRFGRSVTAS
+52 MSVRFGRSVTAA
-64 ATDVTISGT
+64 ATNVTILGT
-73 DPDAAPLA
+73 DPDGSALA
-81 QAEFVEVRLALP
+81 QADFIEVQLALP
-93 ALFNKVID
+93 ALLDRLVD
-101 IELARLEGATLNLEI
+101 IELARIEGATLNLEI
-116 DDQGQGNWPSF
+116 DDQGKGNWPTF
-127 RDDGPLQAD
+127 ENDTPAQAD
-136 RGDDAVQ
+136 QSEDSAQ
-143 ADDKSDVALRIAEAH
+143 ADEKSNVALRIAEAH
-158 VTASFINVHNAP
+158 VSGSLIYLHNAR
-170 TDLRHALAIERLDGL
+170 TDVHHALSIDRLDGL
-185 MRANTTEA
+185 MSAEAAEA
-193 SSTGILN
+193 SGTGILN
-200 ERPFETTLLIEGVDS
+200 ERAFETTLSMDGVNS
-215 LLTIAKWDVDWRGQ
+215 LLTIANWDVDWRGQ

-235 QATGH
+235 QATAH
-240 LEALDQLEQSQLAL
+240 LEALDQLEASQLAL

-275 GPVDVNFRL
+275 GPVDINFRL
-284 SQQAATAHLD
+284 SQKATTTHLD

-306 TALSEDPLTL
+306 SALSEDPLTL
-316 SSAQLDLVATG
+316 YSAQLDLVATG

-338 QANWPETPFEIDL
+338 QVNWPETPFEVDL
-351 KTSREGRQVEVSTLR
+351 KTSREGRQVDVSTLR
-366 LISDVMDLELS
+366 LISDVMDLELT

-385 PSTGRLSGTVDIP
+385 PGTGRLSGTVNIP
-398 SLSVWSSVLNLPS
+398 HLSVWSSVLNLPS
-411 ELSGP
+411 QVSGP

-431 LVVSSQSDLFSLDI
+431 LLVSSQSDLFSLNI

-454 MLGSTMRMQGQI
+454 MLGSTMSLHGEI
-466 SRPER
+466 ARPER
-471 FLSLFMEDA
+471 FLSLFIEDA

-495 AADTALLSG
+495 NADTVLLRG
-504 LQVAMGEDAIT
+504 LQVEMEGDAIT
-515 ANGLLGWDTKK
+515 ANGLVGWDAKK
-526 HDTLVQL
+526 HETSVAL
-533 SVNSLNLNSTL
+533 SVTSPNLNETL
-544 SPWLDAPEVIP
+544 SPWSAAPEMIP
-555 SLPVEITGVLAYPI
+555 PLPVEITGVLAYPV

-575 QRGAISAQAGTGQF
+575 QRGAISTQAGTGEF
-589 TGSVSLRDESPSL
+589 TGIVNIQGDSPSL
-602 SGNWRLSAPAL
+602 SGNWRISAPAL
-613 QPLLTQIDVPAHFEK
+613 QPLLTQITVPAHFEK
-628 PLAFQGQ
+628 PVAFQGH
-635 ASWRAGYIN
+635 ASWQAGYIN

-655 DVSGDLLI
+655 DVTGDLLV
-663 DLGAT
+663 DLRAT
-668 TLKFDLQST
+668 KLKFDLQST

-697 PIALRASGEITG
+697 PIALRASGELTE

-724 FVRGSGTLELDG
+724 FVRGSGNLELDG
-736 DEFIDSHITSDIRI
+736 DEFVDSHITSDIRI
-750 ANLTAFNDI
+750 ANLTAFNN
-759 LDLSLPDQD
+759 LFNLSLPDQG

-775 DSRGGALVVEQLDL
+775 DSRAGALVVEQLDL
-789 RSGDSDLSAT
+789 RSGDSDLSAS

-810 VLNVDSDRLDLS
+810 ILNVNSSRLDLS
-822 PWFDLLG
+822 PWLALLET
-829 IAEQSV
+829 AERSP
-835 SESKG
+835 S
-840 AEPDAES
+840 DAES
-847 APDRL
+847 ASHRL
-852 IPDYPLTHR
+852 IPEFPLTHEI
-861 LLSAFQADTTV
+861 LSAFQADTTV

-889 RIDLGREGIRVT
+889 RIDVGREGIRVN

-929 SMLLEGNDLT
+929 SMLLEGNGLT

-946 GEDIAALPPYD
+946 NEDTAALPPYD
-957 IRLKLDGNGQTMREL
+957 IRLKLDGEGQTMREL
-972 AASLDGYI
+972 AASLNGYI

-993 LDRVTNS
+993 FDRVTNS
-1000 FTQELSK
+1000 FLQELSK
-1007 ALDPLREQEESTK
+1007 SLDPLQEKEESTK
-1020 INCAAAFSVLSQGR
+1020 IHCAAAFSVLSNGR

-1112 VITGGISILV
+1112 VVTGGISILV
-1122 RNVLDRLSTSGNVC
+1122 RNVLNRMSTSGNVC

>member
-1 MRLIR
+1 MRDAMRFIG
-6 YALFGLGLGLLL
+6 YTMFGLGLGLLL
-18 LAGSALI
+18 LAGAALV
-25 FDLGALKPLYEQ
+25 FDLGALKPLYER
-37 VAGHYLKREVRVEGE
+37 VAGHYLQREVRVEGE
-52 MSVRFGRSVTAS
+52 MSVRFGRSVMAS
-64 ATDVTISGT
+64 ASDVKILGI
-73 DPDAAPLA
+73 DPEAVPLA
-81 QAEFVEVRLALP
+81 QVEFVEVQLALP
-93 ALFNKVID
+93 ALFDKLVD
-101 IELARLEGATLNLEI
+101 IELVRIEGATLNLEI
-116 DDQGQGNWPSF
+116 DDQGQGNWPTF
-127 RDDGPLQAD
+127 EDGGPAQAN
-136 RGDDAVQ
+136 RGDDPAQ
-143 ADDKSDVALRIAEAH
+143 AEGTSDIALRVAEAH
-158 VTASFINVHNAP
+158 VTKSLINVHNSRS
-170 TDLRHALAIERLDGL
+170 DLRRTLTIDRFDGL
-185 MRANTTEA
+185 MSADTTEA
-193 SSTGILN
+193 SGTGTLN
-200 ERPFETTLLIEGVDS
+200 ERAFETTLTLDGVDS
-215 LLTIAKWDVDWRGQ
+215 LLTIAKWDLDWRGQ

-254 TLHTDSANELLET
+254 TLHTDSANELLDT
-267 LSLPLIDD
+267 LSLPVIDD
-275 GPVDVNFRL
+275 GPVDINFRL

-351 KTSREGRQVEVSTLR
+351 KTSREGRQVDVSTLR
-366 LISDVMDLELS
+366 LISDVMDLELT

-385 PSTGRLSGTVDIP
+385 PGTGRLSGTVDIP

-454 MLGSTMRMQGQI
+454 MLGSTMRLQGEI
-466 SRPER
+466 IRPGR

-480 PTLPPAAFEGQFAIE
+480 PALPPAAFEGQFAIE
-495 AADTALLSG
+495 NADTVLLSG
-504 LQVAMGEDAIT
+504 LQVSMGGDAVT
-515 ANGLLGWDTKK
+515 ANGTVGWDAKK
-526 HDTLVQL
+526 HETSVAL
-533 SVNSLNLNSTL
+533 SVTSPNLNETL
-544 SPWLDAPEVIP
+544 LPWLAAPEMMP
-555 SLPVEITGVLAYPI
+555 PLPVEITGVLAYPV
-569 SKQFEI
+569 SKQFVI
-575 QRGAISAQAGTGQF
+575 QRGSISAQAGTGEF
-589 TGSVSLRDESPSL
+589 TGIVSVLGDSPSV
-602 SGNWRLSAPAL
+602 SGNWRISAPAL
-613 QPLLTQIDVPAHFEK
+613 QPLLTQITVPEHFEK
-628 PLAFQGQ
+628 PVAFQGQ
-635 ASWRAGYIN
+635 ASWQAGYVNIN
-644 ISDGL
+644 DGL

-655 DVSGDLLI
+655 DVTGDLLI

-668 TLKFDLQST
+668 KLKFDLQST
-677 TPDLA
+677 TPDLNHYA
-682 DYTPENDDVATAFSI
+682 PENDIVAAAFSI
-697 PIALRASGEITG
+697 PIALRASGEITE

-724 FVRGSGTLELDG
+724 FVRGSGNLELDG

-750 ANLTAFNDI
+750 ANLTAFNE
-759 LDLSLPDQD
+759 LFDLSLPDQD
-768 LQVLVDM
+768 LQILVDM
-775 DSRGGALVVEQLDL
+775 DSSAGALVVEQLDL
-789 RSGDSDLSAT
+789 RSGESDLSAT
-799 GQANNPSAPEI
+799 GQATNPSEPEI

-822 PWFDLLG
+822 PWLALLG
-829 IAEQSV
+829 DSQSDLENA
-835 SESKG
+835 S
-840 AEPDAES
+840 
-847 APDRL
+847 DRL
-852 IPDYPLTHR
+852 IPDVPLTYEV
-861 LLSAFQADTTV
+861 LTAFQADTTV

-901 SASAENQRGGVAQ
+901 SASAGNERGGVAK

-922 AEGVSEL
+922 AEGVPEL
-929 SMLLEGNDLT
+929 SMLLEGNELT
-939 LGIPKAP
+939 IGIPKAP
-946 GEDIAALPPYD
+946 GEDVTALPPYD
-957 IRLKLDGNGQTMREL
+957 IRLKLDGAGQTTREL
-972 AASLDGYI
+972 AASLNGYI

-985 EGIVLNAG
+985 QGIVLNAG

-1000 FTQELSK
+1000 FLQELSR
-1007 ALDPLREQEESTK
+1007 ALDPLQEQEESTK
-1020 INCAAAFSVLSQGR
+1020 INCAAAFSVLNDGK

-1040 VVVDTPNVKVLADA
+1040 VVVDTPNVKMLADA

-1067 KTVPQKGLGLSMS
+1067 KTVPQKGLGVSMS
-1080 SIVNPYVEVTGTLA
+1080 SIVNPYIEVTGTLA
-1094 QPRLT
+1094 QPRLS

>member
-1 MRLIR
+1 MRLFG
-6 YALFGLGLGLLL
+6 YAMFGLGLGLLL
-18 LAGSALI
+18 LAGAALVL
-25 FDLGALKPLYEQ
+25 DLGALKPLYER
-37 VAGHYLKREVRVEGE
+37 VAGHYLEREVRVKGE
-52 MSVRFGRSVTAS
+52 MSVRLGRSVTAS
-64 ATDVTISGT
+64 ATDVTILGA
-73 DPDAAPLA
+73 DPEAAPLA
-81 QAEFVEVRLALP
+81 QAEFVEVQMRLP
-93 ALFNKVID
+93 ALFDKLLD
-101 IELARLEGATLNLEI
+101 IELVRVDGATLNLEV
-116 DDQGQGNWPSF
+116 DDQGEGSWPNFEEEDPAQTEDTSEI
-127 RDDGPLQAD
+127 
-136 RGDDAVQ
+136 
-143 ADDKSDVALRIAEAH
+143 ALRIAEAH
-158 VTASFINVHNAP
+158 VKESFINVHNAR
-170 TDLRHALAIERLDGL
+170 TDLRHTLSIDRFDGL
-185 MRANTTEA
+185 MRADTTEA
-193 SSTGILN
+193 SGTGILN
-200 ERPFETTLLIEGVDS
+200 ERPFETTFLIEGVDS
-215 LLTIAKWDVDWRGQ
+215 LLTIAKWDVDWRGE

-254 TLHTDSANELLET
+254 TLHAESANELLET

-284 SQQAATAHLD
+284 SQQAATVHLD
-294 LDAVFGEFSIFG
+294 LNAVFGEFSIFG

-338 QANWPETPFEIDL
+338 QTNWPETPFEIDL
-351 KTSREGRQVEVSTLR
+351 KTSREGWQVEVSTLR
-366 LISDVMDLELS
+366 LISDVMDLELT

-385 PSTGRLSGTVDIP
+385 PGTGRLSGTVDIP
-398 SLSVWSSVLNLPS
+398 SLSVWSSVLNLHS

-471 FLSLFMEDA
+471 FLSLFIEDA
-480 PTLPPAAFEGQFAIE
+480 PTLPPAAFEGQFTIE
-495 AADTALLSG
+495 DADTALLNG

-533 SVNSLNLNSTL
+533 SVSSPNLNSTL

-635 ASWRAGYIN
+635 ASWRAGYID

-655 DVSGDLLI
+655 DVTGDLLI
-663 DLGAT
+663 DLAAT

-677 TPDLA
+677 TPDLNHYA
-682 DYTPENDDVATAFSI
+682 PENDIVATAFSI
-697 PIALRASGEITG
+697 PIALRASGEITE

-724 FVRGSGTLELDG
+724 FVRGSGNLERDG

-750 ANLTAFNDI
+750 ANLTAFNE
-759 LDLSLPDQD
+759 LFDLSLPDQN
-768 LQVLVDM
+768 LEILIDM
-775 DSRGGALVVEQLDL
+775 DSRAGALVVEQLDL

-799 GQANNPSAPEI
+799 GQATNPSAPEI

-822 PWFDLLG
+822 PWFALLG
-829 IAEQSV
+829 DSQSDLENA
-835 SESKG
+835 S
-840 AEPDAES
+840 
-847 APDRL
+847 DRL
-852 IPDYPLTHR
+852 IPDFPLTHKV
-861 LLSAFQADTTV
+861 LSAFQADTTI
-872 SIRELNGLARPV
+872 SIRELKGLARPV

-929 SMLLEGNDLT
+929 SMLLEGSELT
-939 LGIPKAP
+939 VGIPKAP
-946 GEDIAALPPYD
+946 GEDITALPPYD
-957 IRLKLDGNGQTMREL
+957 IRLKLDGNGQTTREL

-1000 FTQELSK
+1000 FLQELSK

-1020 INCAAAFSVLSQGR
+1020 IKCAAAFSVLSQGR

-1122 RNVLDRLSTSGNVC
+1122 RNVLDRLNTSGNVC

>member
-1 MRLIR
+1 MRLFG
-6 YALFGLGLGLLL
+6 YAMFGLGLGLLL
-18 LAGSALI
+18 LAGAALVL
-25 FDLGALKPLYEQ
+25 DLGALKPLYER
-37 VAGHYLKREVRVEGE
+37 VAGHYLEREVRVKGE
-52 MSVRFGRSVTAS
+52 MSVRLGRSVTAS
-64 ATDVTISGT
+64 ATDVTILGA
-73 DPDAAPLA
+73 DPEAAPLA
-81 QAEFVEVRLALP
+81 QAEFVEVQMRLP
-93 ALFNKVID
+93 ALFDKLLD
-101 IELARLEGATLNLEI
+101 IELVRVDGATLNLEV
-116 DDQGQGNWPSF
+116 DDQGEGSWPNFEEEDPAQTEDTSEI
-127 RDDGPLQAD
+127 
-136 RGDDAVQ
+136 
-143 ADDKSDVALRIAEAH
+143 ALRIAEAH
-158 VTASFINVHNAP
+158 VKESFINVHNAR
-170 TDLRHALAIERLDGL
+170 TDLRHTLSIDRFDGL
-185 MRANTTEA
+185 MRADTTEA

-200 ERPFETTLLIEGVDS
+200 ERPFETTFLIEGVDS
-215 LLTIAKWDVDWRGQ
+215 LLTIAKWDVDWRGE

-254 TLHTDSANELLET
+254 TLHAESANELLET

-284 SQQAATAHLD
+284 SQQAATVHLD
-294 LDAVFGEFSIFG
+294 LNAVFGEFSIFG

-338 QANWPETPFEIDL
+338 QTNWPETPFEIDL
-351 KTSREGRQVEVSTLR
+351 KTSREGWQVEVSTLR
-366 LISDVMDLELS
+366 LISDVMDLELT

-385 PSTGRLSGTVDIP
+385 PGTGRLSGTVDIP
-398 SLSVWSSVLNLPS
+398 SLSVWSSVLNLHS

-445 GGRLEPGES
+445 SGRLEPGES

-471 FLSLFMEDA
+471 FLSLFIEDA
-480 PTLPPAAFEGQFAIE
+480 PTLPPAAFEGQFTIE
-495 AADTALLSG
+495 DADTALLNG

-533 SVNSLNLNSTL
+533 SVSSPNLNSTL

-655 DVSGDLLI
+655 DVTGDLLI
-663 DLGAT
+663 DLAAT

-677 TPDLA
+677 TPDLNHYA
-682 DYTPENDDVATAFSI
+682 PENDIVATAFSI
-697 PIALRASGEITG
+697 PIALRASGEITE

-724 FVRGSGTLELDG
+724 FVRGSGNLERDG

-750 ANLTAFNDI
+750 ANLTAFNE
-759 LDLSLPDQD
+759 LFDLSLPDQN
-768 LQVLVDM
+768 LEILIDM
-775 DSRGGALVVEQLDL
+775 DSRAGALVVEQLDL

-799 GQANNPSAPEI
+799 GQATNPSAPEI

-822 PWFDLLG
+822 PWFALLG
-829 IAEQSV
+829 DSQSDLENA
-835 SESKG
+835 S
-840 AEPDAES
+840 
-847 APDRL
+847 DRL
-852 IPDYPLTHR
+852 IPDFPLTHKV
-861 LLSAFQADTTV
+861 LSAFQADTTI
-872 SIRELNGLARPV
+872 SIGELKGLARPV

-929 SMLLEGNDLT
+929 SMLLEGSELT

-946 GEDIAALPPYD
+946 GEDITALPPYD
-957 IRLKLDGNGQTMREL
+957 IRLKLDGNGQTTREL

-1000 FTQELSK
+1000 FLQELSK

-1020 INCAAAFSVLSQGR
+1020 IKCAAAFSVLSQGR

-1122 RNVLDRLSTSGNVC
+1122 RNVLDRLNTSGNVC

>member
-1 MRLIR
+1 MRLFG
-6 YALFGLGLGLLL
+6 YAMFGLGLGLLL
-18 LAGSALI
+18 LAGAALVL
-25 FDLGALKPLYEQ
+25 DLGALKPLYER
-37 VAGHYLKREVRVEGE
+37 VAGHYLEREVRVKGE
-52 MSVRFGRSVTAS
+52 MSVRLGRSVTAS
-64 ATDVTISGT
+64 ATDVTILGA
-73 DPDAAPLA
+73 DPEAAPLA
-81 QAEFVEVRLALP
+81 QAEFVEVKMRLP
-93 ALFNKVID
+93 ALFDKLLD
-101 IELARLEGATLNLEI
+101 IELVRVDGATLNLEV
-116 DDQGQGNWPSF
+116 DDQGEGSWPNFEEEDPAQTEDTSEI
-127 RDDGPLQAD
+127 
-136 RGDDAVQ
+136 
-143 ADDKSDVALRIAEAH
+143 ALRIAEAH
-158 VTASFINVHNAP
+158 VKESFINVHNAR
-170 TDLRHALAIERLDGL
+170 TDLRHTLSIDRFDGL
-185 MRANTTEA
+185 MRADTTEA
-193 SSTGILN
+193 SGTGILN
-200 ERPFETTLLIEGVDS
+200 ERPFETTFLIEGVDS
-215 LLTIAKWDVDWRGQ
+215 LLTIAKWDVDWRGE

-254 TLHTDSANELLET
+254 TLHAESANELLET

-284 SQQAATAHLD
+284 SQQAATVHLD
-294 LDAVFGEFSIFG
+294 LNAVFGEFSIFG

-338 QANWPETPFEIDL
+338 QTNWPETPFEIDL
-351 KTSREGRQVEVSTLR
+351 KTSREGWQVEVSTLR
-366 LISDVMDLELS
+366 LISDVMDLELT

-385 PSTGRLSGTVDIP
+385 PGTGRLSGTVDIP
-398 SLSVWSSVLNLPS
+398 SLSVWSSVLNLHS

-471 FLSLFMEDA
+471 FLSLFIEDA
-480 PTLPPAAFEGQFAIE
+480 PTLPPAAFEGQFTIE
-495 AADTALLSG
+495 DADTALLNG

-533 SVNSLNLNSTL
+533 SVSSPNLNSTL

-635 ASWRAGYIN
+635 ASWRAGYID

-655 DVSGDLLI
+655 DVTGDLLI
-663 DLGAT
+663 DLAAT

-677 TPDLA
+677 TPDLNHYA
-682 DYTPENDDVATAFSI
+682 PENDIVATAFSI
-697 PIALRASGEITG
+697 PIALRASGEITE

-724 FVRGSGTLELDG
+724 FVRGSGNLERDG

-750 ANLTAFNDI
+750 ANLTAFNE
-759 LDLSLPDQD
+759 LFDLSLPDQN
-768 LQVLVDM
+768 LEILIDM
-775 DSRGGALVVEQLDL
+775 DSRAGALVVEQLDL

-799 GQANNPSAPEI
+799 GQATNPSAPEI

-822 PWFDLLG
+822 PWFALLG
-829 IAEQSV
+829 DSQSDLENA
-835 SESKG
+835 S
-840 AEPDAES
+840 
-847 APDRL
+847 DRL
-852 IPDYPLTHR
+852 IPDFPLTHKV
-861 LLSAFQADTTV
+861 LSAFQADTTI
-872 SIRELNGLARPV
+872 SIRELKGLARPV

-929 SMLLEGNDLT
+929 SMLLEGSELT

-946 GEDIAALPPYD
+946 GEDITALPPYD
-957 IRLKLDGNGQTMREL
+957 IRLKLDGNGQTTREL

-1000 FTQELSK
+1000 FLQELSK

-1020 INCAAAFSVLSQGR
+1020 IKCAAAFSVLSQGR

-1122 RNVLDRLSTSGNVC
+1122 RNVLDRLNTSGNVC